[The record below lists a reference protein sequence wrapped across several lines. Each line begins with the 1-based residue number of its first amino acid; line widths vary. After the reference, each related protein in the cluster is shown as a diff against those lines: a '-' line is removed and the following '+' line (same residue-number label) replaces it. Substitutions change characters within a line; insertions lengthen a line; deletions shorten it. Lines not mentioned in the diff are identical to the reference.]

1 MQKTVIACCVG
12 ALFAAGTA
20 AAATHEQD
28 GKTGIAGEGAALTVN
43 AQTDQIGKKPQI
55 IGGWWHYQ
63 GQVTTETNLN
73 HAGATSNLTVSLT
86 NETQVDEIVGGNYLK
101 MAAALKGKPHT
112 ATIGDTN
119 VTINAVKTEYIVA
132 GSKANNAGKGS
143 IVNGNTNLVINDGLI
158 QYEVDET
165 KGAVVGGNY
174 IKATD
179 KDGGQVSQT
188 NSTVGNTSVTING
201 GTVNGSVYG
210 GSYAENYADTD
221 TPHMALKL
229 TTANSSLVINGGTF
243 SGYVAAGSGIKGQGT
258 TGTTASTS
266 VTVNAAAGKEITLQ
280 GKPKTD
286 NKDVTTKSILI
297 GGDHVANRGKSVIE
311 GDTSVTV
318 TGEGT
323 ITLGDGIVG
332 GSYVA
337 ENMMSNAAASSKE
350 YTASEIKGATNILVD
365 AAKVTVKDEVIGGTY
380 LRQTVQDTDKD
391 SFVSAT
397 VGSTNLVLKAGTFK
411 SNVIAGGKSN
421 DYTGGLSSDVLGD
434 TSLTITGGTYEAA
447 VLGGGSAKA
456 GQGEDV
462 STKRVVSADVK
473 GTARVNVTGG
483 TLNGIVGGGL
493 SYIYF
498 DNLTDATV
506 KTAVENVS
514 VNITGGTIKS
524 MNHNSGLD
532 GFGIPATI
540 VGGGVAYS
548 ANTKPNSKAEASVGT
563 VDMTIAGKG
572 VKLSGD
578 IYAGGFAKGVNAS
591 SSVNGTRLTIAD
603 ATLGAAATE
612 STAASTVNVFA
623 GGYAANGATS
633 TVKTSEVTIANSKI
647 FGNVYG
653 GGNKADAQ
661 SNVTVENSV
670 ITLDGADV
678 TGIVSTESFESS
690 VNAALMRLAEAD
702 TGAGDAE
709 ANKTQRTINLINSK
723 MGTLQISAKQD
734 TETSLY
740 LEGSNTVG
748 AITGGKASEIVF
760 DGTGTP
766 AGEAILTLTTEDAT
780 FDMSGDKDIV
790 ARNVASG
797 TLLVDGKYKTA
808 AETTVTLENAFGD
821 VVYDLGKDDINSTD
835 LLLTDAGIVIGTG
848 DTAQTIGASSVKV
861 SESSKTLAEAQLG
874 SVAFVTQGAE
884 FVADEGM
891 RSIRAAAKEGSFT
904 AFGAMAGGY
913 NRYETGSHVDV
924 EGFSLAVGTAGRI
937 NNLTLAGFVEAGWA
951 SSESHVAST
960 EADADHDYYGV
971 GAAMRYDF
979 QSPFYLDGAVRL
991 GQIST
996 EFDGS
1001 YGTGTAKYDADGL
1014 YATAHIGAGYVF
1026 DLTPDVKLDAYCRYL
1041 LSYVEGDDVT
1051 LESDAKERFSM
1062 DDTTTHAVRLGARLE
1077 GAFQTFDWYAG
1088 LAYEHVF
1095 DGKAEGELKFAGAT
1109 AALDAPSLKG
1119 DSAIVDLGFTMKPEA
1134 NGPWTIGVGL
1144 KGYAGDRRGGTGSVN
1159 VLYTF

>member
-28 GKTGIAGEGAALTVN
+28 GKTGIAGEGSALTVN
-43 AQTDQIGKKPQI
+43 AQTPQVGENTQI
-55 IGGWWHYQ
+55 IGGWWHYTDL
-63 GQVTTETNLN
+63 VTAETDLN
-73 HAGATSNLTVSLT
+73 HAGSTSDLTVDLT
-86 NETQVDEIVGGNYLK
+86 NEKQVDEIVGGNYIKQPTGLADK
-101 MAAALKGKPHT
+101 THE
-112 ATIGDTN
+112 ATIGDTKLT
-119 VTINAVKTEYIVA
+119 VKAVKTEYIVA
-132 GSKANNAGKGS
+132 GSKANNMGKGS
-143 IVNGNTNLVINDGLI
+143 IVNGNTTLVIEDVFI
-158 QYEVDET
+158 EYAADPS

-174 IKATD
+174 IKASSPSA
-179 KDGGQVSQT
+179 GMVSQT
-188 NSTVGNTSVTING
+188 NSTVGDTSVTING
-201 GTVNGSVYG
+201 GTVKGSVYG
-210 GSYAENYADTD
+210 GSFAENYTHVD
-221 TPHMALKL
+221 TPDMQLKL
-229 TTANSSLVINGGTF
+229 TTGNSSLQINGGRYN
-243 SGYVAAGSGIKGQGT
+243 GHVVAGSGVTGQGT
-258 TGTTASTS
+258 SSTAQSAA
-266 VTVNAAAGKEITLQ
+266 VTINAAKNKTVTL
-280 GKPKTD
+280 G
-286 NKDVTTKSILI
+286 NNSILI
-297 GGDHVANRGKSVIE
+297 GGDYLANRGKSEIE
-311 GDTSVTV
+311 GNTSVTV

-323 ITLGDGIVG
+323 ITLGKGIVG

-337 ENMMSNAAASSKE
+337 ENKRGTGGK
-350 YTASEIKGATNILVD
+350 YTASEIKGTTNILVD
-365 AAKVTVKDEVIGGTY
+365 AANVTVKDEVIGGTY

-397 VGSTNLVLKAGTFK
+397 VGSTNLILKAGTFK

-421 DYTGGLSSDVLGD
+421 DFTGSLSNDVLGD

-456 GQGEDV
+456 GQGDA
-462 STKRVVSADVK
+462 SNKRDVSADVM

-493 SYIYF
+493 SYLYTSSA
-498 DNLTDATV
+498 LTDAVVT
-506 KTAVENVS
+506 THVENVAA
-514 VNITGGTIKS
+514 NITGGTINT
-524 MNHNSGLD
+524 MDHNSGLD
-532 GFGIPATI
+532 DFGIPASV

-548 ANTKPNSKAEASVGT
+548 KSTVTTNKVEATVGN

-578 IYAGGFAKGVNAS
+578 IYAGGFAHGAKTAA
-591 SSVNGTRLTIAD
+591 SVNSTRLTIAD
-603 ATLGAAATE
+603 ATLGAAD
-612 STAASTVNVFA
+612 SQVNVFA
-623 GGYAANGATS
+623 GGYAAQGATS

-661 SNVTVENSV
+661 SNVTVESSV

-678 TGIVSTESFESS
+678 TGTVSTESFEPS

-766 AGEAILTLTTEDAT
+766 AGEAILTLTKEGAS

-821 VVYDLGKDDINSTD
+821 VVYDLGKDAIDSAD

-861 SESSKTLAEAQLG
+861 SESSPKPN
-874 SVAFVTQGAE
+874 S
-884 FVADEGM
+884 
-891 RSIRAAAKEGSFT
+891 
-904 AFGAMAGGY
+904 
-913 NRYETGSHVDV
+913 
-924 EGFSLAVGTAGRI
+924 
-937 NNLTLAGFVEAGWA
+937 
-951 SSESHVAST
+951 
-960 EADADHDYYGV
+960 
-971 GAAMRYDF
+971 
-979 QSPFYLDGAVRL
+979 
-991 GQIST
+991 
-996 EFDGS
+996 
-1001 YGTGTAKYDADGL
+1001 
-1014 YATAHIGAGYVF
+1014 
-1026 DLTPDVKLDAYCRYL
+1026 
-1041 LSYVEGDDVT
+1041 
-1051 LESDAKERFSM
+1051 
-1062 DDTTTHAVRLGARLE
+1062 
-1077 GAFQTFDWYAG
+1077 
-1088 LAYEHVF
+1088 
-1095 DGKAEGELKFAGAT
+1095 
-1109 AALDAPSLKG
+1109 APSP
-1119 DSAIVDLGFTMKPEA
+1119 S
-1134 NGPWTIGVGL
+1134 
-1144 KGYAGDRRGGTGSVN
+1144 
-1159 VLYTF
+1159 

>member
-1 MQKTVIACCVG
+1 M
-12 ALFAAGTA
+12 
-20 AAATHEQD
+20 
-28 GKTGIAGEGAALTVN
+28 
-43 AQTDQIGKKPQI
+43 
-55 IGGWWHYQ
+55 
-63 GQVTTETNLN
+63 
-73 HAGATSNLTVSLT
+73 
-86 NETQVDEIVGGNYLK
+86 GGNYIK
-101 MAAALKGKPHT
+101 QPKGLTDKTHE
-112 ATIGDTN
+112 ATIGDTKLT
-119 VTINAVKTEYIVA
+119 VKAVKTEYIVA
-132 GSKANNAGKGS
+132 GSKANNTGKGS
-143 IVNGNTNLVINDGLI
+143 IVNGNTTLVIEDGII
-158 QYEVDET
+158 QYEADPS

-174 IKATD
+174 IKASSPSA
-179 KDGGQVSQT
+179 GMVSQT
-188 NSTVGNTSVTING
+188 NSTVGDTSVTING
-201 GTVNGSVYG
+201 GTFGGSVYG
-210 GSYAENYADTD
+210 SSFAENYAHVD
-221 TPHMALKL
+221 TPDMQLKL
-229 TTANSSLVINGGTF
+229 TTGNSSLQINGGTYN
-243 SGYVAAGSGIKGQGT
+243 GHVVAGSGVTGQGT
-258 TGTTASTS
+258 SSTAQSAA
-266 VTVNAAAGKEITLQ
+266 VTINAAKNKTVTL
-280 GKPKTD
+280 G
-286 NKDVTTKSILI
+286 NNSILI
-297 GGDHVANRGKSVIE
+297 GGDYLANRGKSEIE
-311 GDTSVTV
+311 GNTSVTV

-323 ITLGDGIVG
+323 ITLGKGIVG

-337 ENMMSNAAASSKE
+337 ENMRGNAAASGGK
-350 YTASEIKGATNILVD
+350 YTASEIKGTTNILVD
-365 AAKVTVKDEVIGGTY
+365 AANVTVKDEVIGGTY
-380 LRQTVQDTDKD
+380 LRQTVKDTDKD

-397 VGSTNLVLKAGTFK
+397 VGSTNLILKAGTFK

-421 DYTGGLSSDVLGD
+421 DYTGSLSSDVLGD
-434 TSLTITGGTYEAA
+434 TSLNI
-447 VLGGGSAKA
+447 
-456 GQGEDV
+456 
-462 STKRVVSADVK
+462 
-473 GTARVNVTGG
+473 TGG
-483 TLNGIVGGGL
+483 TLNGIGGGL
-493 SYIYF
+493 SYLYTSSA
-498 DNLTDATV
+498 LTDAVVT
-506 KTAVENVS
+506 THVENVAA
-514 VNITGGTIKS
+514 NITGGTINT
-524 MNHNSGLD
+524 MDHNSGLD
-532 GFGIPATI
+532 GFGIPASV

-548 ANTKPNSKAEASVGT
+548 KSTVTTNKVEATVGN

-578 IYAGGFAKGVNAS
+578 IYAGGFAHSAKTAA
-591 SSVNGTRLTIAD
+591 SVNSTRLTIAD
-603 ATLGAAATE
+603 ATLGAADFQ
-612 STAASTVNVFA
+612 VNVFA
-623 GGYAANGATS
+623 GGYAALGATS

-678 TGIVSTESFESS
+678 TGIVSTESFEPS

-740 LEGSNTVG
+740 LVGSNTVG
-748 AITGGKASEIVF
+748 EITDGKASEIVF

-766 AGEAILTLTTEDAT
+766 AGEAILTLTKEGAS

-821 VVYDLGKDDINSTD
+821 VVYDLGKDAIDSTD

-848 DTAQTIGASSVKV
+848 DKAQTIGASSVKV

-874 SVAFVTQGAE
+874 SVALVTQGAE

-1026 DLTPDVKLDAYCRYL
+1026 DLTPDVKLDAYGRYL

-1095 DGKAEGELKFAGAT
+1095 DGKAKGELKFAGAT
-1109 AALDAPSLKG
+1109 AALDAPSLKD

>member
-1 MQKTVIACCVG
+1 M
-12 ALFAAGTA
+12 
-20 AAATHEQD
+20 
-28 GKTGIAGEGAALTVN
+28 
-43 AQTDQIGKKPQI
+43 
-55 IGGWWHYQ
+55 
-63 GQVTTETNLN
+63 
-73 HAGATSNLTVSLT
+73 
-86 NETQVDEIVGGNYLK
+86 
-101 MAAALKGKPHT
+101 
-112 ATIGDTN
+112 
-119 VTINAVKTEYIVA
+119 
-132 GSKANNAGKGS
+132 
-143 IVNGNTNLVINDGLI
+143 
-158 QYEVDET
+158 
-165 KGAVVGGNY
+165 
-174 IKATD
+174 
-179 KDGGQVSQT
+179 VSQT
-188 NSTVGNTSVTING
+188 NSTVRDTSVTING
-201 GTVNGSVYG
+201 GTFGGSVYG
-210 GSYAENYADTD
+210 GSFAENYAHVE
-221 TPHMALKL
+221 TPDMLLKL
-229 TTANSSLVINGGTF
+229 TTGNSSLQINGGTYN
-243 SGYVAAGSGIKGQGT
+243 GHVVAGSGVTGQGT
-258 TGTTASTS
+258 SSTAQSAA
-266 VTVNAAAGKEITLQ
+266 VTINAAKNKTVTL
-280 GKPKTD
+280 GND
-286 NKDVTTKSILI
+286 NILI
-297 GGDHVANRGKSVIE
+297 GGDYLANRGKSAIE
-311 GDTSVTV
+311 GNTSVTV

-323 ITLGDGIVG
+323 ITLGKGIVG

-337 ENMMSNAAASSKE
+337 ENKMGNAAASSKE

-397 VGSTNLVLKAGTFK
+397 VGSTNLILKAGTFK
-411 SNVIAGGKSN
+411 ANVIAGGKSN
-421 DYTGGLSSDVLGD
+421 DFTGSLSNDVLGD

-462 STKRVVSADVK
+462 STKRDVSADVK

-483 TLNGIVGGGL
+483 TINTM
-493 SYIYF
+493 
-498 DNLTDATV
+498 D
-506 KTAVENVS
+506 
-514 VNITGGTIKS
+514 
-524 MNHNSGLD
+524 HNSGLD
-532 GFGIPATI
+532 GFGIPASV

-548 ANTKPNSKAEASVGT
+548 KSMVTTNKVEATVGN

-578 IYAGGFAKGVNAS
+578 IYAGGFAHGAKTAV
-591 SSVNGTRLTIAD
+591 SVNSTRLTIAD
-603 ATLGAAATE
+603 ATLGAAD
-612 STAASTVNVFA
+612 SQVNVFA
-623 GGYAANGATS
+623 GGYAAQGATS

-661 SNVTVENSV
+661 SNVTVESSV

-678 TGIVSTESFESS
+678 TGTVSTESFEPS

-766 AGEAILTLTTEDAT
+766 AGEAILTLTKEGAS

-821 VVYDLGKDDINSTD
+821 VVYDLGKDAIDSTD

-884 FVADEGM
+884 FVAYEGM

-1026 DLTPDVKLDAYCRYL
+1026 DLTPDVKLDAYGRYL

>member
-1 MQKTVIACCVG
+1 MGGSYIKQPKGLTDK
-12 ALFAAGTA
+12 
-20 AAATHEQD
+20 THE
-28 GKTGIAGEGAALTVN
+28 
-43 AQTDQIGKKPQI
+43 
-55 IGGWWHYQ
+55 
-63 GQVTTETNLN
+63 
-73 HAGATSNLTVSLT
+73 
-86 NETQVDEIVGGNYLK
+86 
-101 MAAALKGKPHT
+101 
-112 ATIGDTN
+112 ATIGDTKLT
-119 VTINAVKTEYIVA
+119 VKAVKTEYIVA
-132 GSKANNAGKGS
+132 GSKANNTGKGS
-143 IVNGNTNLVINDGLI
+143 IVNGNTTLVIEDGII
-158 QYEVDET
+158 QYEADPS

-174 IKATD
+174 IKASSPSA
-179 KDGGQVSQT
+179 GMVSQT
-188 NSTVGNTSVTING
+188 NSTVGDTSVTING
-201 GTVNGSVYG
+201 GTFGGSVYG
-210 GSYAENYADTD
+210 SSFAENYAHVD
-221 TPHMALKL
+221 TPDMQLKL
-229 TTANSSLVINGGTF
+229 TTGNSSLQINGGTYN
-243 SGYVAAGSGIKGQGT
+243 GHVVAGSGVTGQGT
-258 TGTTASTS
+258 SSTAQSAA
-266 VTVNAAAGKEITLQ
+266 VTINAAKDKTVTL
-280 GKPKTD
+280 G
-286 NKDVTTKSILI
+286 NNSILI
-297 GGDHVANRGKSVIE
+297 GGDYLANRGKSEIE
-311 GDTSVTV
+311 GNTSVTV

-323 ITLGDGIVG
+323 ITLGKGIVG

-337 ENMMSNAAASSKE
+337 ENMRGNAAASGGK
-350 YTASEIKGATNILVD
+350 YTASEIKGTTNILVD
-365 AAKVTVKDEVIGGTY
+365 AANVTVKDEVIGGTY
-380 LRQTVQDTDKD
+380 LRQTVKDTDKD

-397 VGSTNLVLKAGTFK
+397 VGSTNLILKAGTFK
-411 SNVIAGGKSN
+411 SN
-421 DYTGGLSSDVLGD
+421 DYTGSLSSDVLGD
-434 TSLTITGGTYEAA
+434 TSLNITGGTYEAA

-456 GQGEDV
+456 GQGDA
-462 STKRVVSADVK
+462 SNKRDVSADVM

-483 TLNGIVGGGL
+483 TINTM
-493 SYIYF
+493 
-498 DNLTDATV
+498 D
-506 KTAVENVS
+506 
-514 VNITGGTIKS
+514 
-524 MNHNSGLD
+524 HNSGLD
-532 GFGIPATI
+532 GFGIPASV

-548 ANTKPNSKAEASVGT
+548 KSTVTTNKVEATVGN

-578 IYAGGFAKGVNAS
+578 IYAGGFAHGAKTAA
-591 SSVNGTRLTIAD
+591 SVNSTRLTIAD
-603 ATLGAAATE
+603 ATLGAADFQ
-612 STAASTVNVFA
+612 VNVFA
-623 GGYAANGATS
+623 GGYAALGATS

-678 TGIVSTESFESS
+678 TGIVSTESFEPS

-702 TGAGDAE
+702 TGAGDPE

-723 MGTLQISAKQD
+723 MGTLQISARQD

-766 AGEAILTLTTEDAT
+766 AGEAILTLTKEGAS

-821 VVYDLGKDDINSTD
+821 VVYYLGKDAIDSTD

-1026 DLTPDVKLDAYCRYL
+1026 DLTPDVKLDAYGRYL

>member
-1 MQKTVIACCVG
+1 M
-12 ALFAAGTA
+12 
-20 AAATHEQD
+20 
-28 GKTGIAGEGAALTVN
+28 
-43 AQTDQIGKKPQI
+43 
-55 IGGWWHYQ
+55 
-63 GQVTTETNLN
+63 
-73 HAGATSNLTVSLT
+73 
-86 NETQVDEIVGGNYLK
+86 GGNYIK
-101 MAAALKGKPHT
+101 QPKGLTDKTHE
-112 ATIGDTN
+112 ATIGDTKLT
-119 VTINAVKTEYIVA
+119 VKAVKTEYIVA
-132 GSKANNAGKGS
+132 GSKANNTGKGS
-143 IVNGNTNLVINDGLI
+143 IVNGNTTLVIEDGII
-158 QYEVDET
+158 QYEADPS

-174 IKATD
+174 IKASSPSA
-179 KDGGQVSQT
+179 GMVSQT
-188 NSTVGNTSVTING
+188 NSTVGDTSVTING
-201 GTVNGSVYG
+201 GTFGGSVYG
-210 GSYAENYADTD
+210 SSFAENYAHVD
-221 TPHMALKL
+221 TPDMQLKL
-229 TTANSSLVINGGTF
+229 TTGNSSLQINGGTYN
-243 SGYVAAGSGIKGQGT
+243 GHVVAGSGVTGQGT
-258 TGTTASTS
+258 SSTAQSAA
-266 VTVNAAAGKEITLQ
+266 VTINAAKNKTVTL
-280 GKPKTD
+280 G
-286 NKDVTTKSILI
+286 NNSILI
-297 GGDHVANRGKSVIE
+297 GGDYLANRGKSEIE
-311 GDTSVTV
+311 GNTSVTV

-323 ITLGDGIVG
+323 ITLGKGIVG

-337 ENMMSNAAASSKE
+337 ENMRGNAAASGGK
-350 YTASEIKGATNILVD
+350 YTASEIKGTTNILVD
-365 AAKVTVKDEVIGGTY
+365 AANVTVKDEVIGGTY
-380 LRQTVQDTDKD
+380 LRQTVKDTDKD

-397 VGSTNLVLKAGTFK
+397 VGSTNLILKAGTFK
-411 SNVIAGGKSN
+411 SNVIASGKSN
-421 DYTGGLSSDVLGD
+421 DYTGSLSSDVLGD
-434 TSLTITGGTYEAA
+434 TSLNI
-447 VLGGGSAKA
+447 
-456 GQGEDV
+456 
-462 STKRVVSADVK
+462 
-473 GTARVNVTGG
+473 TGG

-493 SYIYF
+493 SYLYTSSA
-498 DNLTDATV
+498 LTDAVVT
-506 KTAVENVS
+506 THVENVAA
-514 VNITGGTIKS
+514 NITGGTINT
-524 MNHNSGLD
+524 MDHNSGLD
-532 GFGIPATI
+532 GFGIPASV

-548 ANTKPNSKAEASVGT
+548 KSTVTTNKVEATVGN

-578 IYAGGFAKGVNAS
+578 IYAGGFAHGAKTAA
-591 SSVNGTRLTIAD
+591 SVNSTRLTIAD
-603 ATLGAAATE
+603 ATLGAADFQ
-612 STAASTVNVFA
+612 VNVFA
-623 GGYAANGATS
+623 GGYAALGATS

-678 TGIVSTESFESS
+678 TGIVSTESFEPS

-740 LEGSNTVG
+740 LVGSNTVG
-748 AITGGKASEIVF
+748 EITGGKASEIVF

-766 AGEAILTLTTEDAT
+766 AGEAILTLTKEGAS

-821 VVYDLGKDDINSTD
+821 VVYDLGKDAIDSTD

-848 DTAQTIGASSVKV
+848 DKAQTIGASSVKV

-874 SVAFVTQGAE
+874 SVALVTQGAE

-937 NNLTLAGFVEAGWA
+937 NNLTLAGFVEASWA

-1026 DLTPDVKLDAYCRYL
+1026 DLTPDVKLDAYGRYL

-1095 DGKAEGELKFAGAT
+1095 DGKAKGELKFAGAT
-1109 AALDAPSLKG
+1109 AALDAPSLKD

>member
-1 MQKTVIACCVG
+1 M
-12 ALFAAGTA
+12 
-20 AAATHEQD
+20 
-28 GKTGIAGEGAALTVN
+28 
-43 AQTDQIGKKPQI
+43 
-55 IGGWWHYQ
+55 
-63 GQVTTETNLN
+63 
-73 HAGATSNLTVSLT
+73 
-86 NETQVDEIVGGNYLK
+86 GGNYIK
-101 MAAALKGKPHT
+101 QPKGLTDKTHE
-112 ATIGDTN
+112 ATIGDTKLT
-119 VTINAVKTEYIVA
+119 VKAVKTEYIVA
-132 GSKANNAGKGS
+132 GSKANNTGKGS
-143 IVNGNTNLVINDGLI
+143 IVNGNTTLVIEDGII
-158 QYEVDET
+158 QYEADPS

-174 IKATD
+174 IKASSPSA
-179 KDGGQVSQT
+179 GMVSQT
-188 NSTVGNTSVTING
+188 NSTVGDTSVTING
-201 GTVNGSVYG
+201 GTFGGSVYG
-210 GSYAENYADTD
+210 SSFAENYAHVD
-221 TPHMALKL
+221 TPDMQLKL
-229 TTANSSLVINGGTF
+229 TTGNSSLQINGGTYN
-243 SGYVAAGSGIKGQGT
+243 GHVVAGSGVTGQGT
-258 TGTTASTS
+258 SSTAQSAA
-266 VTVNAAAGKEITLQ
+266 VTINAAKNKTVTL
-280 GKPKTD
+280 G
-286 NKDVTTKSILI
+286 NNSILI
-297 GGDHVANRGKSVIE
+297 GGDYLANRGKSEIE
-311 GDTSVTV
+311 GNTSVTV

-323 ITLGDGIVG
+323 ITLGKGIVG

-337 ENMMSNAAASSKE
+337 ENMRGNAAASGGK
-350 YTASEIKGATNILVD
+350 YTASEIKGTTNILVD
-365 AAKVTVKDEVIGGTY
+365 AANVTVKDEVIGGTY
-380 LRQTVQDTDKD
+380 LRQTVKDTDKD

-397 VGSTNLVLKAGTFK
+397 VGSTNLILKAGTFK

-421 DYTGGLSSDVLGD
+421 DYTGSLSSDVLGD
-434 TSLTITGGTYEAA
+434 TSLNI
-447 VLGGGSAKA
+447 
-456 GQGEDV
+456 
-462 STKRVVSADVK
+462 
-473 GTARVNVTGG
+473 TGG

-493 SYIYF
+493 SYLYTSSA
-498 DNLTDATV
+498 LTDAVVT
-506 KTAVENVS
+506 THVENVAA
-514 VNITGGTIKS
+514 NITGGTINT
-524 MNHNSGLD
+524 MDHNSGLD
-532 GFGIPATI
+532 GFGIPASV

-548 ANTKPNSKAEASVGT
+548 KSTVTTNKVEATVGN

-578 IYAGGFAKGVNAS
+578 I
-591 SSVNGTRLTIAD
+591 
-603 ATLGAAATE
+603 
-612 STAASTVNVFA
+612 FA
-623 GGYAANGATS
+623 GGYAALGATS

-678 TGIVSTESFESS
+678 TGIVSTESFEPS

-740 LEGSNTVG
+740 LVGSNTVG
-748 AITGGKASEIVF
+748 EITGGKASEIVF

-766 AGEAILTLTTEDAT
+766 AGEAILTLTKEGAS

-821 VVYDLGKDDINSTD
+821 VVYDLGKDAIDSTD

-848 DTAQTIGASSVKV
+848 DKAQTIGASSVKV

-874 SVAFVTQGAE
+874 SVALVTQGAE

-1026 DLTPDVKLDAYCRYL
+1026 DLTPDVKLDAYGRYL

-1144 KGYAGDRRGGTGSVN
+1144 KGYAGDHRGGTGSVN

>member
-1 MQKTVIACCVG
+1 M
-12 ALFAAGTA
+12 
-20 AAATHEQD
+20 
-28 GKTGIAGEGAALTVN
+28 
-43 AQTDQIGKKPQI
+43 
-55 IGGWWHYQ
+55 
-63 GQVTTETNLN
+63 
-73 HAGATSNLTVSLT
+73 
-86 NETQVDEIVGGNYLK
+86 GGNYIK
-101 MAAALKGKPHT
+101 QPKGLTDKTHE
-112 ATIGDTN
+112 ATIGDTKLT
-119 VTINAVKTEYIVA
+119 VKAVKTEYIVA
-132 GSKANNAGKGS
+132 GSKANNTGKGS
-143 IVNGNTNLVINDGLI
+143 IVNGNTTLVIEDGII
-158 QYEVDET
+158 QYEADPS

-174 IKATD
+174 IKASSPSA
-179 KDGGQVSQT
+179 GMVSQT
-188 NSTVGNTSVTING
+188 NSTVGDTSVTING
-201 GTVNGSVYG
+201 GTFGGSVYG
-210 GSYAENYADTD
+210 SSFAENYAHVD
-221 TPHMALKL
+221 TPDMQLKL
-229 TTANSSLVINGGTF
+229 TTGNSSLQINGGTYN
-243 SGYVAAGSGIKGQGT
+243 GHVVAGSGVTGQGT
-258 TGTTASTS
+258 SSTAQSAA
-266 VTVNAAAGKEITLQ
+266 VTINAAKNKTVTL
-280 GKPKTD
+280 G
-286 NKDVTTKSILI
+286 NNSILI
-297 GGDHVANRGKSVIE
+297 GGDYLANRGKSEIE
-311 GDTSVTV
+311 GNTSVTV

-323 ITLGDGIVG
+323 ITLGKGIVG

-337 ENMMSNAAASSKE
+337 ENMRGNAAASGGK
-350 YTASEIKGATNILVD
+350 YTASEIKGTTNILVD
-365 AAKVTVKDEVIGGTY
+365 AANVTVKDEVIGGTY
-380 LRQTVQDTDKD
+380 LRQTVKDTDKD

-397 VGSTNLVLKAGTFK
+397 VGSTNLILKAGTFK

-421 DYTGGLSSDVLGD
+421 DYTGSLSSDVLGD
-434 TSLTITGGTYEAA
+434 TSLNI
-447 VLGGGSAKA
+447 
-456 GQGEDV
+456 
-462 STKRVVSADVK
+462 
-473 GTARVNVTGG
+473 TGG

-493 SYIYF
+493 SYLYTSSA
-498 DNLTDATV
+498 LTDAVVT
-506 KTAVENVS
+506 THVENVAA
-514 VNITGGTIKS
+514 NITGGTINT
-524 MNHNSGLD
+524 MDHNSGLD
-532 GFGIPATI
+532 GFGIPASV

-548 ANTKPNSKAEASVGT
+548 KSTVTTNKVEATVGN

-578 IYAGGFAKGVNAS
+578 IYAGGFAHGAKTAA
-591 SSVNGTRLTIAD
+591 SVNSTRLTIAD
-603 ATLGAAATE
+603 ATLGAADFQ
-612 STAASTVNVFA
+612 VNVFA
-623 GGYAANGATS
+623 GGYAALGATS

-678 TGIVSTESFESS
+678 TGIVSTESFEPS

-740 LEGSNTVG
+740 LVGSNTVG
-748 AITGGKASEIVF
+748 EITGGKASEIVF

-766 AGEAILTLTTEDAT
+766 AGEAILTLTKEGAS

-821 VVYDLGKDDINSTD
+821 VVYDLGKDAIDSTD

-848 DTAQTIGASSVKV
+848 DKAQTIGASSVKV

-884 FVADEGM
+884 FVTDEGM

-1026 DLTPDVKLDAYCRYL
+1026 DLTPDVKLDAYGRYL

-1095 DGKAEGELKFAGAT
+1095 DGKAKGELKFAGAT
-1109 AALDAPSLKG
+1109 AALDAPSLKD

>member
-1 MQKTVIACCVG
+1 MQINGGTYNGHVVAGSGVTG
-12 ALFAAGTA
+12 QGTSSTAQSAA
-20 AAATHEQD
+20 
-28 GKTGIAGEGAALTVN
+28 
-43 AQTDQIGKKPQI
+43 
-55 IGGWWHYQ
+55 
-63 GQVTTETNLN
+63 
-73 HAGATSNLTVSLT
+73 
-86 NETQVDEIVGGNYLK
+86 
-101 MAAALKGKPHT
+101 
-112 ATIGDTN
+112 
-119 VTINAVKTEYIVA
+119 VTINAAKNKTVTL
-132 GSKANNAGKGS
+132 GNN
-143 IVNGNTNLVINDGLI
+143 
-158 QYEVDET
+158 
-165 KGAVVGGNY
+165 
-174 IKATD
+174 
-179 KDGGQVSQT
+179 
-188 NSTVGNTSVTING
+188 
-201 GTVNGSVYG
+201 
-210 GSYAENYADTD
+210 
-221 TPHMALKL
+221 
-229 TTANSSLVINGGTF
+229 
-243 SGYVAAGSGIKGQGT
+243 
-258 TGTTASTS
+258 
-266 VTVNAAAGKEITLQ
+266 
-280 GKPKTD
+280 
-286 NKDVTTKSILI
+286 SILI
-297 GGDHVANRGKSVIE
+297 GGDYLANRGKSEIE
-311 GDTSVTV
+311 GNTSVTV

-323 ITLGDGIVG
+323 ITLGKGIVG

-337 ENMMSNAAASSKE
+337 ENMRGNAAASGGK
-350 YTASEIKGATNILVD
+350 YTASEIKGTTNILVD
-365 AAKVTVKDEVIGGTY
+365 AANVTVKDEVIGGTY
-380 LRQTVQDTDKD
+380 LRQTVKDTDKD

-397 VGSTNLVLKAGTFK
+397 VGSTNLILKAGTFK
-411 SNVIAGGKSN
+411 ANVIAGGKSN
-421 DYTGGLSSDVLGD
+421 DYTGSLSSDVLGD
-434 TSLTITGGTYEAA
+434 TSLNI
-447 VLGGGSAKA
+447 
-456 GQGEDV
+456 
-462 STKRVVSADVK
+462 
-473 GTARVNVTGG
+473 TGG

-493 SYIYF
+493 SYLYTSSA
-498 DNLTDATV
+498 LTDAVVT
-506 KTAVENVS
+506 THVENVAA
-514 VNITGGTIKS
+514 NITGGTINT
-524 MNHNSGLD
+524 MDHNSGLD
-532 GFGIPATI
+532 GFGIPASV

-548 ANTKPNSKAEASVGT
+548 KSTVTTNKVEATVGN

-578 IYAGGFAKGVNAS
+578 IYAGGFAHGAKTAA
-591 SSVNGTRLTIAD
+591 SVNSTRLTIAD
-603 ATLGAAATE
+603 ATLGAAD
-612 STAASTVNVFA
+612 SQVNVFA
-623 GGYAANGATS
+623 GGYAALGATS

-678 TGIVSTESFESS
+678 TGIVSTESFEPS

-740 LEGSNTVG
+740 LVGSNTVG
-748 AITGGKASEIVF
+748 EITGGKASEIVF

-766 AGEAILTLTTEDAT
+766 AGEAILTLTKEGAS

-821 VVYDLGKDDINSTD
+821 VVYDLGKDAIDSTD
-835 LLLTDAGIVIGTG
+835 LLLTDAGIVNGTG
-848 DTAQTIGASSVKV
+848 DKAQTIGASSVKV

-874 SVAFVTQGAE
+874 SVALVTQGAE

-960 EADADHDYYGV
+960 EADAAHDYYGV

-1026 DLTPDVKLDAYCRYL
+1026 DLTPDVKLDAYGRYL

-1095 DGKAEGELKFAGAT
+1095 DGKAKGELKFASAT
-1109 AALDAPSLKG
+1109 AALDAPSLKD

>member
-20 AAATHEQD
+20 VAAPHTLGD
-28 GKTGIAGEGAALTVN
+28 KVGIAGEGSALTVN
-43 AQTDQIGKKPQI
+43 TQTQKVTDKSQL
-55 IGGWWHYQ
+55 IGGWWHYTDL
-63 GQVTTETNLN
+63 VTAETDLN
-73 HAGATSNLTVSLT
+73 HAGTTSDLTVDLT
-86 NETQVDEIVGGNYLK
+86 NNTQVDEIVGGNYIKQPTDLADK
-101 MAAALKGKPHT
+101 THE
-112 ATIGDTN
+112 ATIGDTKLT
-119 VTINAVKTEYIVA
+119 VKAVKTEYIVA
-132 GSKANNAGKGS
+132 GSKANNTGKGS
-143 IVNGNTNLVINDGLI
+143 IVNGNTTLVIEDGII
-158 QYEVDET
+158 QYEADPS

-174 IKATD
+174 IKASSPSA
-179 KDGGQVSQT
+179 GMVSQT
-188 NSTVGNTSVTING
+188 NSTVGDTSVTING
-201 GTVNGSVYG
+201 GTFGGSVYG
-210 GSYAENYADTD
+210 SSFAENYAHVD
-221 TPHMALKL
+221 TPDMQLKL
-229 TTANSSLVINGGTF
+229 TTGNSSLQINGGTYN
-243 SGYVAAGSGIKGQGT
+243 GHVVAGSGVTGQGT
-258 TGTTASTS
+258 SSTAQSAA
-266 VTVNAAAGKEITLQ
+266 VTINAAKNKTVTL
-280 GKPKTD
+280 G
-286 NKDVTTKSILI
+286 NNSILI
-297 GGDHVANRGKSVIE
+297 GGDYLANRGTSEIE
-311 GDTSVTV
+311 GNTSVTV

-323 ITLGDGIVG
+323 ITLGKGIVG

-337 ENMMSNAAASSKE
+337 ENMRGTGGK
-350 YTASEIKGATNILVD
+350 YTASEIKGTTNILVD
-365 AAKVTVKDEVIGGTY
+365 AANVTVNDEVIGGTY
-380 LRQTVQDTDKD
+380 LRQTVKDTDKD

-397 VGSTNLVLKAGTFK
+397 VGSTNLILKAGTFK

-434 TSLTITGGTYEAA
+434 TSLNITGGTYEAA
-447 VLGGGSAKA
+447 VLAGGSAKA
-456 GQGEDV
+456 GQGDAAN
-462 STKRVVSADVK
+462 KRVVSANVK

-493 SYIYF
+493 SYLYPSSA
-498 DNLTDATV
+498 LTDAVVT
-506 KTAVENVS
+506 THVENVAA
-514 VNITGGTIKS
+514 NITGGTINT
-524 MNHNSGLD
+524 MDHNSGLD
-532 GFGIPATI
+532 GFGIPATV

-548 ANTKPNSKAEASVGT
+548 KSTVTTNKVEATVGN

-578 IYAGGFAKGVNAS
+578 IYAGGFAHGAKTAA
-591 SSVNGTRLTIAD
+591 SVNSTRLTIAD

-653 GGNKADAQ
+653 GGKAGAQ
-661 SNVTVENSV
+661 SNVTVESSV

-678 TGIVSTESFESS
+678 TGIVSTESFEPS

-723 MGTLQISAKQD
+723 MGTLLISAKQD
-734 TETSLY
+734 TETTLY

-748 AITGGKASEIVF
+748 TVTGQASEIVF

-766 AGEAILTLTTEDAT
+766 AGGAILTLTKDSAS

-821 VVYDLGKDDINSTD
+821 VVYDLGKDAIDSAD

-1026 DLTPDVKLDAYCRYL
+1026 DLTPDVKLDAYGRYL

>member
-1 MQKTVIACCVG
+1 MQLKLTTGNSSLQINGGTYNGHVVAGSGVTG
-12 ALFAAGTA
+12 QGTSSTAQSAA
-20 AAATHEQD
+20 
-28 GKTGIAGEGAALTVN
+28 
-43 AQTDQIGKKPQI
+43 
-55 IGGWWHYQ
+55 
-63 GQVTTETNLN
+63 
-73 HAGATSNLTVSLT
+73 
-86 NETQVDEIVGGNYLK
+86 
-101 MAAALKGKPHT
+101 
-112 ATIGDTN
+112 
-119 VTINAVKTEYIVA
+119 VTINAAKNKTVTL
-132 GSKANNAGKGS
+132 GNN
-143 IVNGNTNLVINDGLI
+143 
-158 QYEVDET
+158 
-165 KGAVVGGNY
+165 
-174 IKATD
+174 
-179 KDGGQVSQT
+179 
-188 NSTVGNTSVTING
+188 
-201 GTVNGSVYG
+201 
-210 GSYAENYADTD
+210 
-221 TPHMALKL
+221 
-229 TTANSSLVINGGTF
+229 
-243 SGYVAAGSGIKGQGT
+243 
-258 TGTTASTS
+258 
-266 VTVNAAAGKEITLQ
+266 
-280 GKPKTD
+280 
-286 NKDVTTKSILI
+286 SILI
-297 GGDHVANRGKSVIE
+297 GGDYLANRGKSEIE
-311 GDTSVTV
+311 GNTSVTV

-323 ITLGDGIVG
+323 ITLGKGIVG

-337 ENMMSNAAASSKE
+337 ENMRGNAAASGGK
-350 YTASEIKGATNILVD
+350 YTASEIKGTTNILVD
-365 AAKVTVKDEVIGGTY
+365 AANVTVKDEVIGGTY
-380 LRQTVQDTDKD
+380 LRQTVKDTDKD

-397 VGSTNLVLKAGTFK
+397 VGSTNLILKAGTFK
-411 SNVIAGGKSN
+411 ANVIAGGKSN
-421 DYTGGLSSDVLGD
+421 DYTGSLSSDVLGD
-434 TSLTITGGTYEAA
+434 TSLNI
-447 VLGGGSAKA
+447 
-456 GQGEDV
+456 
-462 STKRVVSADVK
+462 
-473 GTARVNVTGG
+473 TGG

-493 SYIYF
+493 SYLYTSSA
-498 DNLTDATV
+498 LTDAVVT
-506 KTAVENVS
+506 THVENVAA
-514 VNITGGTIKS
+514 NITGGTINT
-524 MNHNSGLD
+524 MDHNSGLD
-532 GFGIPATI
+532 GFGIPASV

-548 ANTKPNSKAEASVGT
+548 KSTVTTNKVEATVGN

-578 IYAGGFAKGVNAS
+578 IYAGGFAHGAKTAA
-591 SSVNGTRLTIAD
+591 SVNSTRLTIAD
-603 ATLGAAATE
+603 ATLGAAD
-612 STAASTVNVFA
+612 SQVNVFA
-623 GGYAANGATS
+623 GGYAALGATS

-678 TGIVSTESFESS
+678 TGIVSTESFEPS

-740 LEGSNTVG
+740 LVGSNTVG
-748 AITGGKASEIVF
+748 EITGGKASEIVF

-766 AGEAILTLTTEDAT
+766 AGEAILTLTKEGAS

-821 VVYDLGKDDINSTD
+821 VVYDLGKDAIDSTD
-835 LLLTDAGIVIGTG
+835 LLLTDAGIVNGTG
-848 DTAQTIGASSVKV
+848 DKAQTIGASSVKV

-874 SVAFVTQGAE
+874 SVALVTQGAE

-960 EADADHDYYGV
+960 EADAAHDYYGV

-1026 DLTPDVKLDAYCRYL
+1026 DLTPDVKLDAYGRYL

-1095 DGKAEGELKFAGAT
+1095 DGKAKGELKFASAT
-1109 AALDAPSLKG
+1109 AALDAPSLKD

>member
-1 MQKTVIACCVG
+1 M
-12 ALFAAGTA
+12 
-20 AAATHEQD
+20 
-28 GKTGIAGEGAALTVN
+28 
-43 AQTDQIGKKPQI
+43 
-55 IGGWWHYQ
+55 
-63 GQVTTETNLN
+63 
-73 HAGATSNLTVSLT
+73 
-86 NETQVDEIVGGNYLK
+86 GGNYIK
-101 MAAALKGKPHT
+101 QPKGLTDKTHE
-112 ATIGDTN
+112 ATIGDTKLT
-119 VTINAVKTEYIVA
+119 VKAVKTEYIVA
-132 GSKANNAGKGS
+132 GSKANNTGKGS
-143 IVNGNTNLVINDGLI
+143 IVNGNTTLVIEDGII
-158 QYEVDET
+158 QYEADPS

-174 IKATD
+174 IKASSPSA
-179 KDGGQVSQT
+179 GMVSQT
-188 NSTVGNTSVTING
+188 NSTVGDTSVTING
-201 GTVNGSVYG
+201 GTFGGSVYG
-210 GSYAENYADTD
+210 SSFAENYAHVD
-221 TPHMALKL
+221 TPDMQLKL
-229 TTANSSLVINGGTF
+229 TTGSSSLQINGGTYN
-243 SGYVAAGSGIKGQGT
+243 GHVVAGSGVTGQGT
-258 TGTTASTS
+258 SSTAQSAA
-266 VTVNAAAGKEITLQ
+266 VTINAAKNKTVTL
-280 GKPKTD
+280 G
-286 NKDVTTKSILI
+286 NNSILI
-297 GGDHVANRGKSVIE
+297 GGDYLANRGKSEIE
-311 GDTSVTV
+311 GNTSVTV

-323 ITLGDGIVG
+323 ITLGKGIVG

-337 ENMMSNAAASSKE
+337 ENMRGNAAASGGK
-350 YTASEIKGATNILVD
+350 YTASEIKGTTNILVD
-365 AAKVTVKDEVIGGTY
+365 AANVTVKDEVIGGTY
-380 LRQTVQDTDKD
+380 LRQTVKDTDKD

-397 VGSTNLVLKAGTFK
+397 VGSTNLILKAGTFK

-421 DYTGGLSSDVLGD
+421 DYTGSLSSDVLGD
-434 TSLTITGGTYEAA
+434 TSLNI
-447 VLGGGSAKA
+447 
-456 GQGEDV
+456 
-462 STKRVVSADVK
+462 
-473 GTARVNVTGG
+473 TGG

-493 SYIYF
+493 SYLYTSSA
-498 DNLTDATV
+498 LTDAVVT
-506 KTAVENVS
+506 THVENVAA
-514 VNITGGTIKS
+514 NITGGTINT
-524 MNHNSGLD
+524 MDHNSGLD
-532 GFGIPATI
+532 GFGIPASV

-548 ANTKPNSKAEASVGT
+548 KSTVTTNKVEATVGN

-578 IYAGGFAKGVNAS
+578 IYAGGFAHGAKTAA
-591 SSVNGTRLTIAD
+591 SVNSTRLTIAD
-603 ATLGAAATE
+603 ATLGAADFQ
-612 STAASTVNVFA
+612 VNVFA
-623 GGYAANGATS
+623 GGYAALGATS

-678 TGIVSTESFESS
+678 TGIVSTESFEPS

-740 LEGSNTVG
+740 LVGSNTVG
-748 AITGGKASEIVF
+748 EITGGKASEIVF

-766 AGEAILTLTTEDAT
+766 AGEAILTLTKEGAS

-821 VVYDLGKDDINSTD
+821 VVYDLGKDAIDSTD

-861 SESSKTLAEAQLG
+861 SESSKTLAEAQLS

-951 SSESHVAST
+951 SSESHVDVEGFSLAVGTAGRINNLTLAGFVEAGWASSESHVAST

-971 GAAMRYDF
+971 SAAMRYDF

-1026 DLTPDVKLDAYCRYL
+1026 DLTPDVKLDAYGRYL

-1095 DGKAEGELKFAGAT
+1095 DGEAEGELKFAGAT

>member
-1 MQKTVIACCVG
+1 M
-12 ALFAAGTA
+12 
-20 AAATHEQD
+20 
-28 GKTGIAGEGAALTVN
+28 
-43 AQTDQIGKKPQI
+43 
-55 IGGWWHYQ
+55 
-63 GQVTTETNLN
+63 
-73 HAGATSNLTVSLT
+73 
-86 NETQVDEIVGGNYLK
+86 GGNYIK
-101 MAAALKGKPHT
+101 QPKGLTDKTHE
-112 ATIGDTN
+112 ATIGDTKLT
-119 VTINAVKTEYIVA
+119 VKAVKTEYLVA
-132 GSKANNAGKGS
+132 GSKANNTGKGS
-143 IVNGNTNLVINDGLI
+143 IVNGNTTLVIEDGII
-158 QYEVDET
+158 QYEADPS

-174 IKATD
+174 IKASSPSA
-179 KDGGQVSQT
+179 GMVSQT
-188 NSTVGNTSVTING
+188 NSTVGDTSVTING
-201 GTVNGSVYG
+201 GTFGGSVYG
-210 GSYAENYADTD
+210 SSFAENYAHVD
-221 TPHMALKL
+221 TPDMQLKL
-229 TTANSSLVINGGTF
+229 TTGNSSLQINGGTYN
-243 SGYVAAGSGIKGQGT
+243 GQVVAGSGVTGQGT
-258 TGTTASTS
+258 SSTAQSAA
-266 VTVNAAAGKEITLQ
+266 VTINAAKNKTVTL
-280 GKPKTD
+280 G
-286 NKDVTTKSILI
+286 NNSILI
-297 GGDHVANRGKSVIE
+297 GGDYLANRGKSEIE
-311 GDTSVTV
+311 GNTSVTV

-323 ITLGDGIVG
+323 ITLGKGIVG

-337 ENMMSNAAASSKE
+337 ENMRGNAAASGGK
-350 YTASEIKGATNILVD
+350 YTASEIKGTTNILVD
-365 AAKVTVKDEVIGGTY
+365 AANVTVKDEVIGGTY
-380 LRQTVQDTDKD
+380 LRQTVKDTDKD

-397 VGSTNLVLKAGTFK
+397 VGSTNLILKAGTFK

-421 DYTGGLSSDVLGD
+421 DYTGSLSSDVLGD
-434 TSLTITGGTYEAA
+434 TSLNITGGTYEAA

-456 GQGEDV
+456 GQGDA
-462 STKRVVSADVK
+462 SNKRDVSADVM
-473 GTARVNVTGG
+473 GTAH
-483 TLNGIVGGGL
+483 
-493 SYIYF
+493 
-498 DNLTDATV
+498 
-506 KTAVENVS
+506 VENVAA
-514 VNITGGTIKS
+514 NITGGTINT
-524 MNHNSGLD
+524 MDHNSGLD
-532 GFGIPATI
+532 GFGIPASV

-548 ANTKPNSKAEASVGT
+548 KSTVTTNKVEATVGN

-578 IYAGGFAKGVNAS
+578 IYAGGFAHGAKTAA
-591 SSVNGTRLTIAD
+591 SVNSTRLTIAD
-603 ATLGAAATE
+603 ATLGAADFQ
-612 STAASTVNVFA
+612 VNVFA
-623 GGYAANGATS
+623 GGYAALGATS

-678 TGIVSTESFESS
+678 TGIVSTESFEPS

-740 LEGSNTVG
+740 LVGSNTVG
-748 AITGGKASEIVF
+748 EITGGKASEIVF

-766 AGEAILTLTTEDAT
+766 AGEAILTLTKEGAS

-821 VVYDLGKDDINSTD
+821 VVYDLGKDAIDSTD

-848 DTAQTIGASSVKV
+848 DKAQTIGASSVKV

-874 SVAFVTQGAE
+874 SVALVTQGAE

-1026 DLTPDVKLDAYCRYL
+1026 DLTPDVKLDAYGRYL

-1109 AALDAPSLKG
+1109 AALDAPSLKD

>member
-20 AAATHEQD
+20 VAATHTLGD
-28 GKTGIAGEGAALTVN
+28 KVGIAGEGSALTVN
-43 AQTDQIGKKPQI
+43 TQTQKVTDKSQL
-55 IGGWWHYQ
+55 IGGWWHYTDL
-63 GQVTTETNLN
+63 VTAETDLN
-73 HAGATSNLTVSLT
+73 HAGTTSDLTVDLT
-86 NETQVDEIVGGNYLK
+86 NNTQVDEIVGGNYIK
-101 MAAALKGKPHT
+101 QPKGLTDKTHE
-112 ATIGDTN
+112 ATIGDTKLT
-119 VTINAVKTEYIVA
+119 VKAVKTEYIVA
-132 GSKANNAGKGS
+132 GSKANNTGKGS
-143 IVNGNTNLVINDGLI
+143 IVNGNTTLVIEDGII
-158 QYEVDET
+158 QYEADPS

-174 IKATD
+174 IKASSPSA
-179 KDGGQVSQT
+179 GMVSQT
-188 NSTVGNTSVTING
+188 NSTVGDTSVTING
-201 GTVNGSVYG
+201 GTFGGSVYG
-210 GSYAENYADTD
+210 SSFAENYAHVD
-221 TPHMALKL
+221 TPDMQLKL
-229 TTANSSLVINGGTF
+229 TTGNSSLQI
-243 SGYVAAGSGIKGQGT
+243 
-258 TGTTASTS
+258 
-266 VTVNAAAGKEITLQ
+266 NAAKNKTVTL
-280 GKPKTD
+280 G
-286 NKDVTTKSILI
+286 NNSILI
-297 GGDHVANRGKSVIE
+297 GGDYLANRGKSEIE
-311 GDTSVTV
+311 GNTSVTV

-323 ITLGDGIVG
+323 ITLGKGIVG

-337 ENMMSNAAASSKE
+337 ENMRGNAAASGGK
-350 YTASEIKGATNILVD
+350 YTASEIKGTTNILVD
-365 AAKVTVKDEVIGGTY
+365 AANVTVKDEVIGGTY
-380 LRQTVQDTDKD
+380 LRQTVKDTDKD

-397 VGSTNLVLKAGTFK
+397 VGSTNLILKAGTFK

-421 DYTGGLSSDVLGD
+421 DYTGSLSSDVLGD
-434 TSLTITGGTYEAA
+434 TSLNITGGTYEAA

-456 GQGEDV
+456 GQGDA
-462 STKRVVSADVK
+462 SNKRDVSADVM

-493 SYIYF
+493 SYLYTSSA
-498 DNLTDATV
+498 LTDAVVT
-506 KTAVENVS
+506 THVENVAA
-514 VNITGGTIKS
+514 NITGGTINT
-524 MNHNSGLD
+524 MDHNSGLD
-532 GFGIPATI
+532 GFGIPASV

-548 ANTKPNSKAEASVGT
+548 KSTVTTNKVEATVGN

-578 IYAGGFAKGVNAS
+578 IYAGGFAHGAKTAA
-591 SSVNGTRLTIAD
+591 SVNSTRLTIAD
-603 ATLGAAATE
+603 ATLGAAD
-612 STAASTVNVFA
+612 SQVNVFA
-623 GGYAANGATS
+623 GGYAALGATS

-661 SNVTVENSV
+661 SNVTVESSV

-678 TGIVSTESFESS
+678 TGIVSTESFEPS

-740 LEGSNTVG
+740 LVGSNTVG

-766 AGEAILTLTTEDAT
+766 AGEAILTLTKEGAS

-821 VVYDLGKDDINSTD
+821 VVYDLGKDAIDSTD

-937 NNLTLAGFVEAGWA
+937 NNLTIAGFVEAGWA

-1026 DLTPDVKLDAYCRYL
+1026 DLTPDVKLDAYGRYL

>member
-1 MQKTVIACCVG
+1 M
-12 ALFAAGTA
+12 
-20 AAATHEQD
+20 
-28 GKTGIAGEGAALTVN
+28 
-43 AQTDQIGKKPQI
+43 
-55 IGGWWHYQ
+55 
-63 GQVTTETNLN
+63 
-73 HAGATSNLTVSLT
+73 
-86 NETQVDEIVGGNYLK
+86 GGNYIK
-101 MAAALKGKPHT
+101 QPKGLTDKTHE
-112 ATIGDTN
+112 ATIGDTKLT
-119 VTINAVKTEYIVA
+119 VKAVKTEYLVA
-132 GSKANNAGKGS
+132 GSKANNTGKGS
-143 IVNGNTNLVINDGLI
+143 IVNGNTTLVIEDGII
-158 QYEVDET
+158 QYEADPS

-174 IKATD
+174 IKASSPSA
-179 KDGGQVSQT
+179 GMVSQT
-188 NSTVGNTSVTING
+188 NSTVGDTSVTING
-201 GTVNGSVYG
+201 GTFGGSVYG
-210 GSYAENYADTD
+210 SSFAENYAHVD
-221 TPHMALKL
+221 TPDMQLKL
-229 TTANSSLVINGGTF
+229 TTGNSSLQINGGTYN
-243 SGYVAAGSGIKGQGT
+243 GHVVAGSGVTGQGT
-258 TGTTASTS
+258 SSTAQSAA
-266 VTVNAAAGKEITLQ
+266 VTINAAKNKTVTL
-280 GKPKTD
+280 G
-286 NKDVTTKSILI
+286 NNSILI
-297 GGDHVANRGKSVIE
+297 GGDYLANRGKSEIE
-311 GDTSVTV
+311 GNTSVTV

-323 ITLGDGIVG
+323 ITLGKGIVG

-337 ENMMSNAAASSKE
+337 ENMRGNAAASGGK
-350 YTASEIKGATNILVD
+350 YTASEIKGTTNILVD
-365 AAKVTVKDEVIGGTY
+365 AANVTVKDEVIGGTY
-380 LRQTVQDTDKD
+380 LRQTVKDTDKD

-397 VGSTNLVLKAGTFK
+397 VGSTNLILKAGTFK

-421 DYTGGLSSDVLGD
+421 DYTGSLSSDVLGD
-434 TSLTITGGTYEAA
+434 TSLNITGGTYEAA

-456 GQGEDV
+456 GQGDA
-462 STKRVVSADVK
+462 SNKRDVSADVM
-473 GTARVNVTGG
+473 GTAH
-483 TLNGIVGGGL
+483 
-493 SYIYF
+493 
-498 DNLTDATV
+498 
-506 KTAVENVS
+506 VENVAA
-514 VNITGGTIKS
+514 NITGGTINT
-524 MNHNSGLD
+524 MDHNSGLD
-532 GFGIPATI
+532 GFGIPASV

-548 ANTKPNSKAEASVGT
+548 KSTVTTNKVEATVGN

-578 IYAGGFAKGVNAS
+578 IYAGGFAHGAKTAA
-591 SSVNGTRLTIAD
+591 SVNSTRLTIAD
-603 ATLGAAATE
+603 ATLGAADFQ
-612 STAASTVNVFA
+612 VNVFA
-623 GGYAANGATS
+623 GGYAALGATS

-678 TGIVSTESFESS
+678 TGIVSTESFEPS

-766 AGEAILTLTTEDAT
+766 AGEAILTLTKEGAS

-821 VVYDLGKDDINSTD
+821 VVYDLGKDAIDSAD

-891 RSIRAAAKEGSFT
+891 RSIRA
-904 AFGAMAGGY
+904 
-913 NRYETGSHVDV
+913 
-924 EGFSLAVGTAGRI
+924 
-937 NNLTLAGFVEAGWA
+937 
-951 SSESHVAST
+951 
-960 EADADHDYYGV
+960 
-971 GAAMRYDF
+971 AAMRYDF

-1026 DLTPDVKLDAYCRYL
+1026 DLTPDVKLDAYGRYL

-1095 DGKAEGELKFAGAT
+1095 DGKAKGELKFAGAT
-1109 AALDAPSLKG
+1109 AALDAPSLKD

>member
-28 GKTGIAGEGAALTVN
+28 GKTGIAGEGSALTVN
-43 AQTDQIGKKPQI
+43 AQTPQVGENTQI
-55 IGGWWHYQ
+55 IGGWWHYTDL
-63 GQVTTETNLN
+63 VTAETDLN
-73 HAGATSNLTVSLT
+73 HAGSTSDLTVDLT
-86 NETQVDEIVGGNYLK
+86 NEKQVDEIVGGNYIKQPTGLADK
-101 MAAALKGKPHT
+101 THE
-112 ATIGDTN
+112 ATIGDTMLT
-119 VTINAVKTEYIVA
+119 VKAVKTEYIVA
-132 GSKANNAGKGS
+132 GSKANNMGKGS
-143 IVNGNTNLVINDGLI
+143 IVNGNTTLVIEDVFI
-158 QYEVDET
+158 EYAADPS

-174 IKATD
+174 IKASSPSA
-179 KDGGQVSQT
+179 GMVSQT
-188 NSTVGNTSVTING
+188 NSTVGDTSVTING
-201 GTVNGSVYG
+201 GTVKGSVYG
-210 GSYAENYADTD
+210 GSFAENYTHVD
-221 TPHMALKL
+221 TPDMQLKL
-229 TTANSSLVINGGTF
+229 TTGNSSLQINGGTYN
-243 SGYVAAGSGIKGQGT
+243 GHVVAGSGVTGQGT
-258 TGTTASTS
+258 SSTAQSAA
-266 VTVNAAAGKEITLQ
+266 VTINAAKNKTVTL
-280 GKPKTD
+280 G
-286 NKDVTTKSILI
+286 NNSILI
-297 GGDHVANRGKSVIE
+297 GGDYLANRGKSEIE
-311 GDTSVTV
+311 GNTSVTV

-323 ITLGDGIVG
+323 ITLGKGIVG

-337 ENMMSNAAASSKE
+337 ENKRGTGGK
-350 YTASEIKGATNILVD
+350 YTASEIKGTTNILVD
-365 AAKVTVKDEVIGGTY
+365 AANVTVKDEVIGGTY

-397 VGSTNLVLKAGTFK
+397 VGSTNLILKAGTFK

-421 DYTGGLSSDVLGD
+421 DFTGSLSNDVLGD

-456 GQGEDV
+456 GQGDA
-462 STKRVVSADVK
+462 SNKRDVSADVM

-493 SYIYF
+493 SYLYTSSA
-498 DNLTDATV
+498 LTDAVVT
-506 KTAVENVS
+506 THVENVAA
-514 VNITGGTIKS
+514 NITGGTINT
-524 MNHNSGLD
+524 MDHNSGLD
-532 GFGIPATI
+532 DFGIPAS
-540 VGGGVAYS
+540 VVGGGGGVAYS
-548 ANTKPNSKAEASVGT
+548 KSTVTTNKVEATVGN

-578 IYAGGFAKGVNAS
+578 IYAGGFAHGAKTAA
-591 SSVNGTRLTIAD
+591 SVNSTRLTIAD
-603 ATLGAAATE
+603 ATLGAAD
-612 STAASTVNVFA
+612 SQVNVFA
-623 GGYAANGATS
+623 GGYAAQGATS

-661 SNVTVENSV
+661 SNVTVESSV

-678 TGIVSTESFESS
+678 TGTVSTESFEPS

-723 MGTLQISAKQD
+723 MGTLQISAKLD

-766 AGEAILTLTTEDAT
+766 AGEAILTLTKEGAS

-821 VVYDLGKDDINSTD
+821 VVYDLGKDAIDSAD

-1001 YGTGTAKYDADGL
+1001 YGTG
-1014 YATAHIGAGYVF
+1014 YVF
-1026 DLTPDVKLDAYCRYL
+1026 DLTPDVKLDAYGRYL

>member
-1 MQKTVIACCVG
+1 M
-12 ALFAAGTA
+12 
-20 AAATHEQD
+20 
-28 GKTGIAGEGAALTVN
+28 
-43 AQTDQIGKKPQI
+43 
-55 IGGWWHYQ
+55 
-63 GQVTTETNLN
+63 
-73 HAGATSNLTVSLT
+73 
-86 NETQVDEIVGGNYLK
+86 GGNYIK
-101 MAAALKGKPHT
+101 QPKGLTDKTHE
-112 ATIGDTN
+112 ATIGDTKLT
-119 VTINAVKTEYIVA
+119 VKAVKTEYIVA
-132 GSKANNAGKGS
+132 GSKANNTGKGS
-143 IVNGNTNLVINDGLI
+143 IVNGNTTLVIEDGII
-158 QYEVDET
+158 QYEADPS

-174 IKATD
+174 IKASSPSA
-179 KDGGQVSQT
+179 GMVSQT
-188 NSTVGNTSVTING
+188 NSTVGDTSVTING
-201 GTVNGSVYG
+201 GTFGGSVYG
-210 GSYAENYADTD
+210 SSFAENYAHVD
-221 TPHMALKL
+221 TPDMQLKL
-229 TTANSSLVINGGTF
+229 TTGNSSLQINGGTYN
-243 SGYVAAGSGIKGQGT
+243 GHVVAGSGVTGQGT
-258 TGTTASTS
+258 SSTAQSAA
-266 VTVNAAAGKEITLQ
+266 VTINAAKNKTVTL
-280 GKPKTD
+280 G
-286 NKDVTTKSILI
+286 NNSILI
-297 GGDHVANRGKSVIE
+297 GGDYLANRGKSEIE
-311 GDTSVTV
+311 GNTSVTV

-323 ITLGDGIVG
+323 ITLGKGIVG

-337 ENMMSNAAASSKE
+337 ENMRGNAAASGGK
-350 YTASEIKGATNILVD
+350 YTASEIKGTTNILVD
-365 AAKVTVKDEVIGGTY
+365 TANVTVKDEVIGGTY
-380 LRQTVQDTDKD
+380 LRQTVKDTDKD

-397 VGSTNLVLKAGTFK
+397 VGSTNLILKAGTFK
-411 SNVIAGGKSN
+411 SNVIAGG
-421 DYTGGLSSDVLGD
+421 
-434 TSLTITGGTYEAA
+434 
-447 VLGGGSAKA
+447 
-456 GQGEDV
+456 
-462 STKRVVSADVK
+462 
-473 GTARVNVTGG
+473 
-483 TLNGIVGGGL
+483 GL
-493 SYIYF
+493 SYLYTSSA
-498 DNLTDATV
+498 LTDAVVT
-506 KTAVENVS
+506 THVENVAA
-514 VNITGGTIKS
+514 NITGGTINT
-524 MNHNSGLD
+524 MDHNSGLD
-532 GFGIPATI
+532 GFGIPASV

-548 ANTKPNSKAEASVGT
+548 KSTVTTNKVEATVGN

-578 IYAGGFAKGVNAS
+578 IYAGGFAHGAKTAA
-591 SSVNGTRLTIAD
+591 SVNSTRLTIAD
-603 ATLGAAATE
+603 ATLGAADFQ
-612 STAASTVNVFA
+612 VNVFA
-623 GGYAANGATS
+623 GGYAALGATS

-678 TGIVSTESFESS
+678 TGIVSTESFEPS

-740 LEGSNTVG
+740 LVGSNTVG
-748 AITGGKASEIVF
+748 EITGGKASEIVF

-766 AGEAILTLTTEDAT
+766 AGEAILTLTKEGAS

-808 AETTVTLENAFGD
+808 AETTVPLENAFGD
-821 VVYDLGKDDINSTD
+821 VVYDLGKDAIDSTD

-848 DTAQTIGASSVKV
+848 DKAQTIGASSVKV

-874 SVAFVTQGAE
+874 SVALVTQGAE

-937 NNLTLAGFVEAGWA
+937 NNLTLAGFVEASWA

-1026 DLTPDVKLDAYCRYL
+1026 DLTPDVKLDAYGRYL

>member
-43 AQTDQIGKKPQI
+43 AQTDQIGEKPQI

-174 IKATD
+174 IKATNNG
-179 KDGGQVSQT
+179 GGQVSQT
-188 NSTVGNTSVTING
+188 NSTVGKTSVTING

-221 TPHMALKL
+221 TPDMALKL
-229 TTANSSLVINGGTF
+229 TTANSSLVINGGEF

-258 TGTTASTS
+258 TGTTVSTS
-266 VTVNAAAGKEITLQ
+266 VTINAAAGKTITLQ
-280 GKPKTD
+280 GMPKSD
-286 NKDVTTKSILI
+286 TTKSSKSILI

-323 ITLGDGIVG
+323 ITLGNGIVG

-337 ENMMSNAAASSKE
+337 ENMMSKAATSSKE

-397 VGSTNLVLKAGTFK
+397 VGSTNLVLKAGTFEA
-411 SNVIAGGKSN
+411 NVIAGGKSN
-421 DYTGGLSSDVLGD
+421 DYTGSLSSDVLGD

-456 GQGEDV
+456 GQGDAAN
-462 STKRVVSADVK
+462 KRVVSANVK

-493 SYIYF
+493 SYLYTSSA
-498 DNLTDATV
+498 LTDAVVT
-506 KTAVENVS
+506 THVENVAA
-514 VNITGGTIKS
+514 NITGGTINT
-524 MNHNSGLD
+524 MDHNSGLD
-532 GFGIPATI
+532 GFGIPATV

-548 ANTKPNSKAEASVGT
+548 KSTVTTNKVEATVGN

-578 IYAGGFAKGVNAS
+578 IYAGGFAHGAKTAA
-591 SSVNGTRLTIAD
+591 SVNSTRLTIAD

-678 TGIVSTESFESS
+678 TGIVSTESFEPS

-748 AITGGKASEIVF
+748 EITGGQASEIVF
-760 DGTGTP
+760 DGTGTS
-766 AGEAILTLTTEDAT
+766 AGGAILTLTKEGAS

-797 TLLVDGKYKTA
+797 TLLVDGKYTTA
-808 AETTVTLENAFGD
+808 AETTVTLENAFGN
-821 VVYDLGKDDINSTD
+821 VVYDLGKNAIASTD

-848 DTAQTIGASSVKV
+848 ETAQTIGASSVKV
-861 SESSKTLAEAQLG
+861 SDSSKTLAEAQLG
-874 SVAFVTQGAE
+874 SVAFVAQGAE

-937 NNLTLAGFVEAGWA
+937 DNLTLAGFVEAGWA

-1026 DLTPDVKLDAYCRYL
+1026 DLTPDVKLDAYGRYL

-1119 DSAIVDLGFTMKPEA
+1119 DNAIVDLGFTMKPEA

>member
-43 AQTDQIGKKPQI
+43 AQTDQIGEKPQI

-174 IKATD
+174 IKATNNG
-179 KDGGQVSQT
+179 GGQVSQT
-188 NSTVGNTSVTING
+188 NSTVGKTSVTING

-221 TPHMALKL
+221 TPDMALKL
-229 TTANSSLVINGGTF
+229 TTANSSLVINGGEF

-258 TGTTASTS
+258 TGTTVSTS
-266 VTVNAAAGKEITLQ
+266 VTINAAAGKTITLQ
-280 GKPKTD
+280 GMPKSD
-286 NKDVTTKSILI
+286 TTKSSKSILI

-323 ITLGDGIVG
+323 ITLGKGIVG

-337 ENMMSNAAASSKE
+337 ENMRGTGGK
-350 YTASEIKGATNILVD
+350 YTASEIKGTTNILVD
-365 AAKVTVKDEVIGGTY
+365 AANVTVNDEVIGGTY
-380 LRQTVQDTDKD
+380 LRQTVKDTDKD

-397 VGSTNLVLKAGTFK
+397 VGSTNLILKAGTFK

-447 VLGGGSAKA
+447 VLAGGSAKA
-456 GQGEDV
+456 GQGDAAN
-462 STKRVVSADVK
+462 KRVVSANVK

-493 SYIYF
+493 SYLYTSSA
-498 DNLTDATV
+498 LTDAVVT
-506 KTAVENVS
+506 THVENVAA
-514 VNITGGTIKS
+514 NITGGTINT
-524 MNHNSGLD
+524 MDHNSGLD
-532 GFGIPATI
+532 GFGIPATV

-548 ANTKPNSKAEASVGT
+548 KSTVTTNKVEATVGN

-578 IYAGGFAKGVNAS
+578 IYAGGFAHGAKTAA
-591 SSVNGTRLTIAD
+591 SVNSTRLTIAD

-653 GGNKADAQ
+653 GGKADAQ
-661 SNVTVENSV
+661 SNVTVESSV

-678 TGIVSTESFESS
+678 TGTVSTESFEPS

-723 MGTLQISAKQD
+723 MGTLLISAKQD

-748 AITGGKASEIVF
+748 TVTGQASEIVF

-766 AGEAILTLTTEDAT
+766 AGGAILTLTKDSAS

-821 VVYDLGKDDINSTD
+821 VVYDLGKDAIDSAD

-937 NNLTLAGFVEAGWA
+937 DNLTLAGFVEAGWA

-1026 DLTPDVKLDAYCRYL
+1026 DLTPDVKLDAYGRYL

>member
-1 MQKTVIACCVG
+1 M
-12 ALFAAGTA
+12 
-20 AAATHEQD
+20 
-28 GKTGIAGEGAALTVN
+28 
-43 AQTDQIGKKPQI
+43 
-55 IGGWWHYQ
+55 
-63 GQVTTETNLN
+63 
-73 HAGATSNLTVSLT
+73 
-86 NETQVDEIVGGNYLK
+86 GGNYIK
-101 MAAALKGKPHT
+101 QPKGLTDKTHE
-112 ATIGDTN
+112 ATIGDTKLT
-119 VTINAVKTEYIVA
+119 VKAVKTEYIVA
-132 GSKANNAGKGS
+132 GSKANNTGKGS
-143 IVNGNTNLVINDGLI
+143 IVNGNTTLVIEDGII
-158 QYEVDET
+158 QYEADPS

-174 IKATD
+174 IKASSPSA
-179 KDGGQVSQT
+179 GMVSQT
-188 NSTVGNTSVTING
+188 NSTVGDTSVTING
-201 GTVNGSVYG
+201 GTFGGSVYG
-210 GSYAENYADTD
+210 SSFAENYAHVD
-221 TPHMALKL
+221 TPDMQLKL
-229 TTANSSLVINGGTF
+229 TTGNSSLQINGGTYN
-243 SGYVAAGSGIKGQGT
+243 GHVVAGSGVTGQGT
-258 TGTTASTS
+258 SSTAQSAA
-266 VTVNAAAGKEITLQ
+266 VTINAAKNKTVTL
-280 GKPKTD
+280 G
-286 NKDVTTKSILI
+286 NNSILI
-297 GGDHVANRGKSVIE
+297 GGDYLANRGKSEIE
-311 GDTSVTV
+311 GNTSVTV

-323 ITLGDGIVG
+323 ITLGKGIVG

-337 ENMMSNAAASSKE
+337 ENMRGNAAASGGK
-350 YTASEIKGATNILVD
+350 YTASEIKGTTNILVD
-365 AAKVTVKDEVIGGTY
+365 AANVTVKDEVIGGTY
-380 LRQTVQDTDKD
+380 LRQTVKDTDKD

-397 VGSTNLVLKAGTFK
+397 VGSTNLILKAGTFK

-421 DYTGGLSSDVLGD
+421 DYTGSLSSDVLGD
-434 TSLTITGGTYEAA
+434 TSLNI
-447 VLGGGSAKA
+447 
-456 GQGEDV
+456 
-462 STKRVVSADVK
+462 
-473 GTARVNVTGG
+473 TGG

-493 SYIYF
+493 SYLYTSSA
-498 DNLTDATV
+498 LTDAVVT
-506 KTAVENVS
+506 THVENVAA
-514 VNITGGTIKS
+514 NITGGTINT
-524 MNHNSGLD
+524 MDHNSGLD
-532 GFGIPATI
+532 GFGIPASV

-548 ANTKPNSKAEASVGT
+548 KSTVTTNKVEATVGN

-578 IYAGGFAKGVNAS
+578 IYAGGFAHGAKTAA
-591 SSVNGTRLTIAD
+591 SVNSTRLTIAD
-603 ATLGAAATE
+603 ATLGAADFQ
-612 STAASTVNVFA
+612 VNVFA
-623 GGYAANGATS
+623 GGYAALGATS

-653 GGNKADAQ
+653 GGYKADAQ

-678 TGIVSTESFESS
+678 TGIVSTESFEPS

-740 LEGSNTVG
+740 LVGSNTVG
-748 AITGGKASEIVF
+748 EITGGKASEIVF

-766 AGEAILTLTTEDAT
+766 AGEAILTLTKEGAS

-821 VVYDLGKDDINSTD
+821 VVYDLGKDAIDSTD

-848 DTAQTIGASSVKV
+848 DKAQTIGASSVKV

-874 SVAFVTQGAE
+874 SVALVTQGAE

-1026 DLTPDVKLDAYCRYL
+1026 DLTPDVKLDAYGRYL

-1095 DGKAEGELKFAGAT
+1095 DGKAKGELKFVGAT
-1109 AALDAPSLKG
+1109 AALDAPSLKD

>member
-20 AAATHEQD
+20 VAATHTLGD
-28 GKTGIAGEGAALTVN
+28 KVGIAGEGSALTVN
-43 AQTDQIGKKPQI
+43 TQTQKVTDKSQL
-55 IGGWWHYQ
+55 IGGWWHYTDL
-63 GQVTTETNLN
+63 VTAETDLN
-73 HAGATSNLTVSLT
+73 HAGTTSDLTVDLT
-86 NETQVDEIVGGNYLK
+86 NNTQVDEIVGGNYIKQPTGLADK
-101 MAAALKGKPHT
+101 AHE
-112 ATIGDTN
+112 ATIGDTKLT
-119 VTINAVKTEYIVA
+119 VKAVKTEYIVA
-132 GSKANNAGKGS
+132 GSKANNTGKGS
-143 IVNGNTNLVINDGLI
+143 IVNGNTTLVIEDGII
-158 QYEVDET
+158 QYEADPS

-174 IKATD
+174 IKASSPSV
-179 KDGGQVSQT
+179 GMVSQT
-188 NSTVGNTSVTING
+188 NSTVGDTSVTING
-201 GTVNGSVYG
+201 GTFGGSVYG
-210 GSYAENYADTD
+210 GSFAENYAYVE
-221 TPHMALKL
+221 TPDMLLKL
-229 TTANSSLVINGGTF
+229 TTGNSSLLINNGTYN
-243 SGYVAAGSGIKGQGT
+243 GHVVAGSGVTGQGT
-258 TGTTASTS
+258 SSTAQSTA
-266 VTVNAAAGKEITLQ
+266 VTINAAKDKTVTLGK
-280 GKPKTD
+280 D
-286 NKDVTTKSILI
+286 SILI
-297 GGDHVANRGKSVIE
+297 GGDYIANRGNSVIE
-311 GDTSVTV
+311 GNTSVTV

-323 ITLGDGIVG
+323 ITLGKGIVG

-337 ENMMSNAAASSKE
+337 ENMRGNAAASGGK
-350 YTASEIKGATNILVD
+350 YTASEIKGTTNILVD
-365 AAKVTVKDEVIGGTY
+365 AANVTVNDEVIGGTY
-380 LRQTVQDTDKD
+380 LRQTVKDTDED

-397 VGSTNLVLKAGTFK
+397 VGSTNLILKAGTFK

-421 DYTGGLSSDVLGD
+421 DYTGGLSSGVLGD

-456 GQGEDV
+456 GQADANN
-462 STKRVVSADVK
+462 KRVVSANVN

-506 KTAVENVS
+506 KTAVENIS
-514 VNITGGTIKS
+514 INITGGTIES

-572 VKLSGD
+572 VKLSGN

-603 ATLGAAATE
+603 ATLGAE
-612 STAASTVNVFA
+612 NSKVNVFA

-653 GGNKADAQ
+653 GGNKADAL

-678 TGIVSTESFESS
+678 TGIVSTESLEPSI
-690 VNAALMRLAEAD
+690 NAALMRLAEAD

-748 AITGGKASEIVF
+748 EITGGQASEIVF
-760 DGTGTP
+760 DGTGTS
-766 AGEAILTLTTEDAT
+766 AGGAILTLTKEGAS

-797 TLLVDGKYKTA
+797 TLLVDGKYTTA

-821 VVYDLGKDDINSTD
+821 VVYDLGKVAIDSAD

-1014 YATAHIGAGYVF
+1014 YATAHIGAGYLF
-1026 DLTPDVKLDAYCRYL
+1026 DLTPGVKLDAYGRYL

-1077 GAFQTFDWYAG
+1077 GAFQTFAWYAG

>member
-20 AAATHEQD
+20 VAATHTLGD
-28 GKTGIAGEGAALTVN
+28 KVGIAGEGSALTVN
-43 AQTDQIGKKPQI
+43 TQTQKVTNKSQL
-55 IGGWWHYQ
+55 IGGWWHYTDL
-63 GQVTTETNLN
+63 VTAETDLN
-73 HAGATSNLTVSLT
+73 HAGTTSDLTVDLT
-86 NETQVDEIVGGNYLK
+86 NNTQVDEIVGGNYIKQPTGLADK
-101 MAAALKGKPHT
+101 AHE
-112 ATIGDTN
+112 ATIGDTKLT
-119 VTINAVKTEYIVA
+119 VKAVKTEYIVA
-132 GSKANNAGKGS
+132 GSKANNTGKGS
-143 IVNGNTNLVINDGLI
+143 IVNGNTTLVIEDGII
-158 QYEVDET
+158 QYEADPS

-174 IKATD
+174 IKASSPSV
-179 KDGGQVSQT
+179 GMVSQT
-188 NSTVGNTSVTING
+188 NSTVGDTSVTING
-201 GTVNGSVYG
+201 GTFGGSVYG
-210 GSYAENYADTD
+210 GSFAENYAYVE
-221 TPHMALKL
+221 TPDMLLKL
-229 TTANSSLVINGGTF
+229 TTGNSSLLINNGTYN
-243 SGYVAAGSGIKGQGT
+243 GHVVAGSGVTGQGT
-258 TGTTASTS
+258 SSTAQSTA
-266 VTVNAAAGKEITLQ
+266 VTINAAKDKTVTLGK
-280 GKPKTD
+280 D
-286 NKDVTTKSILI
+286 SILI
-297 GGDHVANRGKSVIE
+297 GGDYIANRGNSVIE
-311 GDTSVTV
+311 GNTSVTV

-323 ITLGDGIVG
+323 ITLGKGIVG

-337 ENMMSNAAASSKE
+337 ENMRGNAAASGGK
-350 YTASEIKGATNILVD
+350 YTASEIKGTTNILVD
-365 AAKVTVKDEVIGGTY
+365 AANVTVNDEVIGGTY
-380 LRQTVQDTDKD
+380 LRQTVKDTDED

-397 VGSTNLVLKAGTFK
+397 VGSTNLILKAGTFK

-421 DYTGGLSSDVLGD
+421 DYTGGLSSGVLGD

-456 GQGEDV
+456 GQADANN
-462 STKRVVSADVK
+462 KRVVSANVN

-514 VNITGGTIKS
+514 INITGGTIES

-572 VKLSGD
+572 VKLSGN

-591 SSVNGTRLTIAD
+591 SSVNGTHLTIAD
-603 ATLGAAATE
+603 ATLGAE
-612 STAASTVNVFA
+612 NSKVNVFA

-653 GGNKADAQ
+653 GGNKADAL

-678 TGIVSTESFESS
+678 TGIVSTESLEPS

-748 AITGGKASEIVF
+748 EITGGQASEIVF
-760 DGTGTP
+760 DGTGTS
-766 AGEAILTLTTEDAT
+766 AGGAILTLTKEGAS

-797 TLLVDGKYKTA
+797 TLLVDGKYTTA

-821 VVYDLGKDDINSTD
+821 VVYDLGKVAIDSAD

-1014 YATAHIGAGYVF
+1014 YATAHIGAGYIF
-1026 DLTPDVKLDAYCRYL
+1026 DLTPGVKLDAYGRYL

-1134 NGPWTIGVGL
+1134 NDPWTIGVGL

>member
-1 MQKTVIACCVG
+1 M
-12 ALFAAGTA
+12 
-20 AAATHEQD
+20 
-28 GKTGIAGEGAALTVN
+28 
-43 AQTDQIGKKPQI
+43 
-55 IGGWWHYQ
+55 
-63 GQVTTETNLN
+63 
-73 HAGATSNLTVSLT
+73 
-86 NETQVDEIVGGNYLK
+86 GGNYIK
-101 MAAALKGKPHT
+101 QPKGLTDKTHE
-112 ATIGDTN
+112 ATIGDTKLT
-119 VTINAVKTEYIVA
+119 VKAVKTEYIVA
-132 GSKANNAGKGS
+132 GSKANNTGKGS
-143 IVNGNTNLVINDGLI
+143 IVNGNTTLVIEDGII
-158 QYEVDET
+158 QYEADPS

-174 IKATD
+174 IKASSPSA
-179 KDGGQVSQT
+179 GMVSQT
-188 NSTVGNTSVTING
+188 NSTVGDTSVTING
-201 GTVNGSVYG
+201 GTFGGSVYG
-210 GSYAENYADTD
+210 SSFAENYAHVD
-221 TPHMALKL
+221 TPDMQLKL
-229 TTANSSLVINGGTF
+229 TTGNSSLQINGGTYN
-243 SGYVAAGSGIKGQGT
+243 GHVVAGSGVTGQGT
-258 TGTTASTS
+258 SSTAQSAA
-266 VTVNAAAGKEITLQ
+266 VTINAAKNKTVTL
-280 GKPKTD
+280 G
-286 NKDVTTKSILI
+286 NNSILI
-297 GGDHVANRGKSVIE
+297 GGDYLANRGKSEIE
-311 GDTSVTV
+311 GNTSVTV

-323 ITLGDGIVG
+323 ITLGKGIVG

-337 ENMMSNAAASSKE
+337 ENMRGNAAASGGK
-350 YTASEIKGATNILVD
+350 YTASEIKGTTNILVD
-365 AAKVTVKDEVIGGTY
+365 AANVTVKDEVIGGTY
-380 LRQTVQDTDKD
+380 LRQTVKDTDKD

-397 VGSTNLVLKAGTFK
+397 VGSTNLILKAGTFK

-421 DYTGGLSSDVLGD
+421 DYTGSLSSDVLGD
-434 TSLTITGGTYEAA
+434 TSLNI
-447 VLGGGSAKA
+447 
-456 GQGEDV
+456 
-462 STKRVVSADVK
+462 
-473 GTARVNVTGG
+473 TGG

-493 SYIYF
+493 SYLYTSSA
-498 DNLTDATV
+498 LTDAVVT
-506 KTAVENVS
+506 THVENVAA
-514 VNITGGTIKS
+514 NITGGTINT
-524 MNHNSGLD
+524 MDHNSGLD
-532 GFGIPATI
+532 GFGIPASV

-548 ANTKPNSKAEASVGT
+548 KSTVTTNKVEATVGN

-578 IYAGGFAKGVNAS
+578 IYAGGFAHGAKTAA
-591 SSVNGTRLTIAD
+591 SVNSTRLTIAD
-603 ATLGAAATE
+603 ATLGAADFQ
-612 STAASTVNVFA
+612 VNVFA
-623 GGYAANGATS
+623 GGYAALGATS

-678 TGIVSTESFESS
+678 TGIVSTESFEPS

-740 LEGSNTVG
+740 LVGSNTVG
-748 AITGGKASEIVF
+748 EITGGKASEIVF

-766 AGEAILTLTTEDAT
+766 AGEAILTLTKEGAS

-821 VVYDLGKDDINSTD
+821 VVYDLGKDAIDSTD

-848 DTAQTIGASSVKV
+848 DKAQTIGASSVKV

-874 SVAFVTQGAE
+874 SVALVTQGAE

-1026 DLTPDVKLDAYCRYL
+1026 DLTPDVKLDAYGRYL

-1095 DGKAEGELKFAGAT
+1095 DGKAKGELKFAGAT
-1109 AALDAPSLKG
+1109 AALDAPSLKD

-1144 KGYAGDRRGGTGSVN
+1144 KGYAGDHRGGTGSVN

>member
-1 MQKTVIACCVG
+1 M
-12 ALFAAGTA
+12 
-20 AAATHEQD
+20 
-28 GKTGIAGEGAALTVN
+28 
-43 AQTDQIGKKPQI
+43 
-55 IGGWWHYQ
+55 
-63 GQVTTETNLN
+63 
-73 HAGATSNLTVSLT
+73 
-86 NETQVDEIVGGNYLK
+86 GGNYIK
-101 MAAALKGKPHT
+101 QPKGLTDKTHE
-112 ATIGDTN
+112 ATIGDTKLT
-119 VTINAVKTEYIVA
+119 VKAVKTEYIVA
-132 GSKANNAGKGS
+132 GSKANNTGKGS
-143 IVNGNTNLVINDGLI
+143 IVNGNTTLVIEDGII
-158 QYEVDET
+158 QYEADPS

-174 IKATD
+174 IKASSPSA
-179 KDGGQVSQT
+179 GMVSQT
-188 NSTVGNTSVTING
+188 NSTVGDTSVTING
-201 GTVNGSVYG
+201 GTFGGSVYG
-210 GSYAENYADTD
+210 SSFAENYAHVD
-221 TPHMALKL
+221 TPDMQLKL
-229 TTANSSLVINGGTF
+229 TTGNSSLQINGGTYN
-243 SGYVAAGSGIKGQGT
+243 GHVVAGSGVTGQGT
-258 TGTTASTS
+258 SSTAQSAAITI
-266 VTVNAAAGKEITLQ
+266 NAAKNKTVTL
-280 GKPKTD
+280 G
-286 NKDVTTKSILI
+286 NNSILI
-297 GGDHVANRGKSVIE
+297 GGDYLANRGKSEIE
-311 GDTSVTV
+311 GNTSVTV

-323 ITLGDGIVG
+323 ITLGKGIVG

-337 ENMMSNAAASSKE
+337 ENMRGNAAASGGK
-350 YTASEIKGATNILVD
+350 YTASEIKGTTNILVD
-365 AAKVTVKDEVIGGTY
+365 AANVTVKDEVIGGTY
-380 LRQTVQDTDKD
+380 LRQTVKDTDKD

-397 VGSTNLVLKAGTFK
+397 VGSTNLILKAGTFK

-421 DYTGGLSSDVLGD
+421 DYTGSLSSDVLGD
-434 TSLTITGGTYEAA
+434 TSLNITGGTYEAA

-456 GQGEDV
+456 GQGDA
-462 STKRVVSADVK
+462 SNKRDVSADVM

-493 SYIYF
+493 SYLYTSSA
-498 DNLTDATV
+498 LTDAVVT
-506 KTAVENVS
+506 THVENVAA
-514 VNITGGTIKS
+514 NITGGTINT
-524 MNHNSGLD
+524 MDHNSGLD
-532 GFGIPATI
+532 GFGIPASV

-548 ANTKPNSKAEASVGT
+548 KSTVTTNKVEATVGN

-578 IYAGGFAKGVNAS
+578 IYAGGFAHGAKTAA
-591 SSVNGTRLTIAD
+591 SVNSTRLTIAD
-603 ATLGAAATE
+603 ATLGAAD
-612 STAASTVNVFA
+612 SQVNVFA
-623 GGYAANGATS
+623 
-633 TVKTSEVTIANSKI
+633 
-647 FGNVYG
+647 

-678 TGIVSTESFESS
+678 TGIVSTESFEPS

-766 AGEAILTLTTEDAT
+766 AGEAILTLTEEGAS

-821 VVYDLGKDDINSTD
+821 VVYDLGKDAIDSTD

-1026 DLTPDVKLDAYCRYL
+1026 DLTPDVKLDAYGRYL

>member
-1 MQKTVIACCVG
+1 M
-12 ALFAAGTA
+12 
-20 AAATHEQD
+20 
-28 GKTGIAGEGAALTVN
+28 
-43 AQTDQIGKKPQI
+43 
-55 IGGWWHYQ
+55 
-63 GQVTTETNLN
+63 
-73 HAGATSNLTVSLT
+73 
-86 NETQVDEIVGGNYLK
+86 GGNYIK
-101 MAAALKGKPHT
+101 QPKGLTDKTHE
-112 ATIGDTN
+112 ATIGDTKLT
-119 VTINAVKTEYIVA
+119 VKAVKTEYIVA
-132 GSKANNAGKGS
+132 GSKANNTGKGS
-143 IVNGNTNLVINDGLI
+143 IVNGNTTLVIEDGII
-158 QYEVDET
+158 QYEADPS

-174 IKATD
+174 IKASSPSA
-179 KDGGQVSQT
+179 GMVSQT
-188 NSTVGNTSVTING
+188 NSTVGDTSVTING
-201 GTVNGSVYG
+201 GTFGGSVYG
-210 GSYAENYADTD
+210 SSFAENYAHVD
-221 TPHMALKL
+221 TPDMQLKL
-229 TTANSSLVINGGTF
+229 TTGNSSLQINGGTYN
-243 SGYVAAGSGIKGQGT
+243 GHVVAGSGVTGQGT
-258 TGTTASTS
+258 SSTAQSAA
-266 VTVNAAAGKEITLQ
+266 VTINAAKNKTVTL
-280 GKPKTD
+280 G
-286 NKDVTTKSILI
+286 NNSILI
-297 GGDHVANRGKSVIE
+297 GGDYLANRGKSEIE
-311 GDTSVTV
+311 GNTSVTV

-323 ITLGDGIVG
+323 ITLGKGIVG

-337 ENMMSNAAASSKE
+337 ENMRGNAAASGGK
-350 YTASEIKGATNILVD
+350 YTASEIKGTTNILVD
-365 AAKVTVKDEVIGGTY
+365 AANVTVKDEVIGGTY
-380 LRQTVQDTDKD
+380 LRQTVKDTDKD

-397 VGSTNLVLKAGTFK
+397 VGSTNLILKAGTFK

-421 DYTGGLSSDVLGD
+421 DYTGSLSSDVLGD
-434 TSLTITGGTYEAA
+434 TSLNITGGTYEAA

-456 GQGEDV
+456 GQGDA
-462 STKRVVSADVK
+462 SNKRDVSADVM
-473 GTARVNVTGG
+473 GTAH
-483 TLNGIVGGGL
+483 
-493 SYIYF
+493 
-498 DNLTDATV
+498 
-506 KTAVENVS
+506 VENVAA
-514 VNITGGTIKS
+514 NITGGTINT
-524 MNHNSGLD
+524 MDHNSGLD
-532 GFGIPATI
+532 GFGIPASV

-548 ANTKPNSKAEASVGT
+548 KSTVTTNKVEATVGN

-578 IYAGGFAKGVNAS
+578 IYAGGFAHGAKTAA
-591 SSVNGTRLTIAD
+591 SVNSTRLTIAD
-603 ATLGAAATE
+603 ATLGAAD
-612 STAASTVNVFA
+612 SQVNVFA
-623 GGYAANGATS
+623 GGYAAQGATS

-661 SNVTVENSV
+661 SNVTVESSV
-670 ITLDGADV
+670 ITLDGAEV
-678 TGIVSTESFESS
+678 TGLVTTDSLEPSAK
-690 VNAALMRLAEAD
+690 AALMRLAEAD

-740 LEGSNTVG
+740 LVGSNTVG
-748 AITGGKASEIVF
+748 EITGGKASEIVF

-766 AGEAILTLTTEDAT
+766 AGEAILTLTKEGAS

-821 VVYDLGKDDINSTD
+821 VVYDLGKDAIDSTD

-848 DTAQTIGASSVKV
+848 DKAQTIGASSVKV
-861 SESSKTLAEAQLG
+861 SESSKTLSEAQLG
-874 SVAFVTQGAE
+874 SVALVTQGAE

-1026 DLTPDVKLDAYCRYL
+1026 DLTPDVKLDAYGRYL

-1109 AALDAPSLKG
+1109 AALDAPSLKD

>member
-20 AAATHEQD
+20 AAATHDQD
-28 GKTGIAGEGAALTVN
+28 GKTGIAGEGSALTVN
-43 AQTDQIGKKPQI
+43 AQTPQVGENTQI

-63 GQVTTETNLN
+63 GQVTAETDLN
-73 HAGATSNLTVSLT
+73 HAGSTSDLTVDLT
-86 NETQVDEIVGGNYLK
+86 NEKQVDEIVGGNYIKQPTGLADK
-101 MAAALKGKPHT
+101 THE
-112 ATIGDTN
+112 ATIGDTKLT
-119 VTINAVKTEYIVA
+119 VRAVKAEYIVA
-132 GSKANNAGKGS
+132 GSKANNMGKGS
-143 IVNGNTNLVINDGLI
+143 IVNGNTTLVIEDVFI
-158 QYEVDET
+158 EYAADPS

-174 IKATD
+174 IKASSPSA
-179 KDGGQVSQT
+179 GMVSQT
-188 NSTVGNTSVTING
+188 NSTVGDTSVTING
-201 GTVNGSVYG
+201 GTFGGSVYG
-210 GSYAENYADTD
+210 SSFAENYAHVD
-221 TPHMALKL
+221 TPDMQLKL
-229 TTANSSLVINGGTF
+229 TTGNSSLQINGGTYN
-243 SGYVAAGSGIKGQGT
+243 GHVVAGSGVTGQGT
-258 TGTTASTS
+258 SSTAQSAA
-266 VTVNAAAGKEITLQ
+266 VTINAAKNKTVTL
-280 GKPKTD
+280 G
-286 NKDVTTKSILI
+286 NNSILI
-297 GGDHVANRGKSVIE
+297 GGDYLANRGKSEIE
-311 GDTSVTV
+311 GNTSVTV

-323 ITLGDGIVG
+323 ITLGKGIVG

-337 ENMMSNAAASSKE
+337 ENMRGNAAASGGK
-350 YTASEIKGATNILVD
+350 YTASEIKGTTNILVD
-365 AAKVTVKDEVIGGTY
+365 AANVTVKDEVIGGTY
-380 LRQTVQDTDKD
+380 LRQTVKDTDKD

-397 VGSTNLVLKAGTFK
+397 VGSTNLILKAGTFK

-514 VNITGGTIKS
+514 VNITGGTIES

-678 TGIVSTESFESS
+678 TGIVSTESFEPS

-748 AITGGKASEIVF
+748 AITGGQASEIVF

-766 AGEAILTLTTEDAT
+766 AGEAILTLTKEGAS

-821 VVYDLGKDDINSTD
+821 VVYDLGKGAIDSTD

-1026 DLTPDVKLDAYCRYL
+1026 DLTPDVKLDAYGRYL

-1119 DSAIVDLGFTMKPEA
+1119 DNAIVDLGFTMKPEA
-1134 NGPWTIGVGL
+1134 NGPWTIGMGL

>member
-1 MQKTVIACCVG
+1 M
-12 ALFAAGTA
+12 
-20 AAATHEQD
+20 
-28 GKTGIAGEGAALTVN
+28 
-43 AQTDQIGKKPQI
+43 
-55 IGGWWHYQ
+55 
-63 GQVTTETNLN
+63 
-73 HAGATSNLTVSLT
+73 
-86 NETQVDEIVGGNYLK
+86 GGNYIK
-101 MAAALKGKPHT
+101 QPKGLTDKTHE
-112 ATIGDTN
+112 ATIGDTKLT
-119 VTINAVKTEYIVA
+119 VKAVKTEYIVA
-132 GSKANNAGKGS
+132 GSKANNTGKGS
-143 IVNGNTNLVINDGLI
+143 IVNGNTTLVIEDGII
-158 QYEVDET
+158 QYEADPS

-174 IKATD
+174 IKASSPSA
-179 KDGGQVSQT
+179 GMVSQT
-188 NSTVGNTSVTING
+188 NSTVGDTSVTING
-201 GTVNGSVYG
+201 GTFGGSVYG
-210 GSYAENYADTD
+210 SSFAENYAHVD
-221 TPHMALKL
+221 TPDMQLKL
-229 TTANSSLVINGGTF
+229 TTGNSSLQINGSTYNGH
-243 SGYVAAGSGIKGQGT
+243 VVAGSGVTGQGT
-258 TGTTASTS
+258 SSTAQSAA
-266 VTVNAAAGKEITLQ
+266 VTINAAKNKTVTL
-280 GKPKTD
+280 G
-286 NKDVTTKSILI
+286 NNSILI
-297 GGDHVANRGKSVIE
+297 GGDYLANRGKSEIE
-311 GDTSVTV
+311 GNTSVTV

-323 ITLGDGIVG
+323 ITLGKGIVG

-337 ENMMSNAAASSKE
+337 ENMRGNAAASGGK
-350 YTASEIKGATNILVD
+350 YTASEIKGTTNILVD
-365 AAKVTVKDEVIGGTY
+365 AANVTVKDEVIGGTY
-380 LRQTVQDTDKD
+380 LRQTVKDTDKD

-397 VGSTNLVLKAGTFK
+397 VGSTNLILKAGTFK

-421 DYTGGLSSDVLGD
+421 DYTGSLSSDVLGD
-434 TSLTITGGTYEAA
+434 TSLNI
-447 VLGGGSAKA
+447 
-456 GQGEDV
+456 
-462 STKRVVSADVK
+462 
-473 GTARVNVTGG
+473 TGG
-483 TLNGIVGGGL
+483 TLNGIGGGL
-493 SYIYF
+493 SYLYTSSA
-498 DNLTDATV
+498 LTDAVVT
-506 KTAVENVS
+506 THVENVAA
-514 VNITGGTIKS
+514 NITGGTINT
-524 MNHNSGLD
+524 MDHNSGLD
-532 GFGIPATI
+532 GFGIPASV

-548 ANTKPNSKAEASVGT
+548 KSTVTTNKVEATVGN

-578 IYAGGFAKGVNAS
+578 IYAGGFAHGAKTAA
-591 SSVNGTRLTIAD
+591 SVNSTRLTIAD
-603 ATLGAAATE
+603 ATLGAADFQ
-612 STAASTVNVFA
+612 VNVFA
-623 GGYAANGATS
+623 GGYAALGATS

-678 TGIVSTESFESS
+678 TGIVSTESFEPS

-740 LEGSNTVG
+740 LVGSNTVG
-748 AITGGKASEIVF
+748 EITGGKASEIVF

-766 AGEAILTLTTEDAT
+766 AGEAILTLTKEGAS

-821 VVYDLGKDDINSTD
+821 VVYDLGKDAIDSTD

-848 DTAQTIGASSVKV
+848 DKAQTIGASSVKV

-874 SVAFVTQGAE
+874 SVALVTQGAE

-1026 DLTPDVKLDAYCRYL
+1026 DLTPDVKLDAYGRYL

-1095 DGKAEGELKFAGAT
+1095 DGKAKGELKFAGAT
-1109 AALDAPSLKG
+1109 AALDAPSLKD

>member
-1 MQKTVIACCVG
+1 M
-12 ALFAAGTA
+12 
-20 AAATHEQD
+20 
-28 GKTGIAGEGAALTVN
+28 
-43 AQTDQIGKKPQI
+43 
-55 IGGWWHYQ
+55 
-63 GQVTTETNLN
+63 
-73 HAGATSNLTVSLT
+73 
-86 NETQVDEIVGGNYLK
+86 GGNYIK
-101 MAAALKGKPHT
+101 QPKGLTDKTHE
-112 ATIGDTN
+112 ATIGDTKLT
-119 VTINAVKTEYIVA
+119 VKAVKTEYIVA
-132 GSKANNAGKGS
+132 GSKANNTGKGS
-143 IVNGNTNLVINDGLI
+143 IVNGNTTLVIEDGII
-158 QYEVDET
+158 QYEADPS

-174 IKATD
+174 IKASSPSA
-179 KDGGQVSQT
+179 GMVSQT
-188 NSTVGNTSVTING
+188 NSTVGDTSVTING
-201 GTVNGSVYG
+201 GTFGGSVYG
-210 GSYAENYADTD
+210 SSFAENYAHVD
-221 TPHMALKL
+221 TPDMQLKL
-229 TTANSSLVINGGTF
+229 TTGNSSLQINGGTYN
-243 SGYVAAGSGIKGQGT
+243 GHVVAGSGVTGQGT
-258 TGTTASTS
+258 SSTAQSAA
-266 VTVNAAAGKEITLQ
+266 VTINAAKNKTVTL
-280 GKPKTD
+280 G
-286 NKDVTTKSILI
+286 NNSILI
-297 GGDHVANRGKSVIE
+297 GGDYLANRGKSEIE
-311 GDTSVTV
+311 GNTSVTV

-323 ITLGDGIVG
+323 ITLGKGIVG

-337 ENMMSNAAASSKE
+337 ENMRGNAAASGGK
-350 YTASEIKGATNILVD
+350 YTASEIKGTTNILVD
-365 AAKVTVKDEVIGGTY
+365 AANVTVTDEVIGGTY
-380 LRQTVQDTDKD
+380 LRQTVKDTDKD

-397 VGSTNLVLKAGTFK
+397 VGSTNLILKAGTFK

-421 DYTGGLSSDVLGD
+421 DYTGSLSSDVLGD
-434 TSLTITGGTYEAA
+434 TSLNI
-447 VLGGGSAKA
+447 
-456 GQGEDV
+456 
-462 STKRVVSADVK
+462 
-473 GTARVNVTGG
+473 TGG

-493 SYIYF
+493 SYLYTSSA
-498 DNLTDATV
+498 LTDAVVT
-506 KTAVENVS
+506 THVENVAA
-514 VNITGGTIKS
+514 NITGGTINT
-524 MNHNSGLD
+524 MDHNSGLD
-532 GFGIPATI
+532 GFGIPASV

-548 ANTKPNSKAEASVGT
+548 KSTVTTNKVEATVGN

-578 IYAGGFAKGVNAS
+578 IYAGGFAHGAKTAA
-591 SSVNGTRLTIAD
+591 SVNSTRLTIAD
-603 ATLGAAATE
+603 ATLGAADFQ
-612 STAASTVNVFA
+612 VNVFA
-623 GGYAANGATS
+623 GGYAALGATS

-678 TGIVSTESFESS
+678 TGIVSTESFEPS

-740 LEGSNTVG
+740 LVGSNTVG
-748 AITGGKASEIVF
+748 EITGGKASEIVF

-766 AGEAILTLTTEDAT
+766 AGEAILTLTKEGAS

-821 VVYDLGKDDINSTD
+821 VVYDLGKDAIDSTD

-848 DTAQTIGASSVKV
+848 DKAQTIGASSVKV

-874 SVAFVTQGAE
+874 SVALVTQGAE

-1026 DLTPDVKLDAYCRYL
+1026 DLTPDVKLDAYGRYL

-1077 GAFQTFDWYAG
+1077 GAFQTFDWYPG

-1095 DGKAEGELKFAGAT
+1095 DGKAKGELKFAGAT
-1109 AALDAPSLKG
+1109 AALDAPSLKD

>member
-1 MQKTVIACCVG
+1 
-12 ALFAAGTA
+12 
-20 AAATHEQD
+20 
-28 GKTGIAGEGAALTVN
+28 
-43 AQTDQIGKKPQI
+43 
-55 IGGWWHYQ
+55 
-63 GQVTTETNLN
+63 
-73 HAGATSNLTVSLT
+73 
-86 NETQVDEIVGGNYLK
+86 VGGNYIK
-101 MAAALKGKPHT
+101 QPKGLTDKTHE
-112 ATIGDTN
+112 ATIGDTKLT
-119 VTINAVKTEYIVA
+119 VKAVKTEYLVA
-132 GSKANNAGKGS
+132 GSKANNTGKGS
-143 IVNGNTNLVINDGLI
+143 IVNGNTTLVIEDGII
-158 QYEVDET
+158 QYEADPS

-174 IKATD
+174 IKASSPSA
-179 KDGGQVSQT
+179 GMVSQT
-188 NSTVGNTSVTING
+188 NSTVGDTSVTING
-201 GTVNGSVYG
+201 GTFGGSVYG
-210 GSYAENYADTD
+210 SSFAENYAHVD
-221 TPHMALKL
+221 TPDMQLKL
-229 TTANSSLVINGGTF
+229 TTGNSSLQINGGTYN
-243 SGYVAAGSGIKGQGT
+243 GHVVAGSGVTGQGT
-258 TGTTASTS
+258 SSTAQSAA
-266 VTVNAAAGKEITLQ
+266 VTINAAKNKTVTL
-280 GKPKTD
+280 G
-286 NKDVTTKSILI
+286 NNSILI
-297 GGDHVANRGKSVIE
+297 GGDYLANRGKSEIE
-311 GDTSVTV
+311 GNTSVTV

-323 ITLGDGIVG
+323 ITLGKGIVG

-337 ENMMSNAAASSKE
+337 ENMRGNAAASGGK
-350 YTASEIKGATNILVD
+350 YTASEIKGTTNILVD
-365 AAKVTVKDEVIGGTY
+365 AANVTVKDEVIGGTY
-380 LRQTVQDTDKD
+380 LRQTVKDTDKD

-397 VGSTNLVLKAGTFK
+397 VGSTNLILKAGTFK

-421 DYTGGLSSDVLGD
+421 DYTGSLSSDVLGD
-434 TSLTITGGTYEAA
+434 TSLNITGGTYEAA

-456 GQGEDV
+456 GQGDA
-462 STKRVVSADVK
+462 SNKRDVSADVM
-473 GTARVNVTGG
+473 GTAH
-483 TLNGIVGGGL
+483 
-493 SYIYF
+493 
-498 DNLTDATV
+498 
-506 KTAVENVS
+506 VENVAA
-514 VNITGGTIKS
+514 NITGGTINT
-524 MNHNSGLD
+524 MDHNSGLD
-532 GFGIPATI
+532 GFGIPASV

-548 ANTKPNSKAEASVGT
+548 KSTVTTNKVEATVGN

-578 IYAGGFAKGVNAS
+578 IYAGGFAHGAKTAA
-591 SSVNGTRLTIAD
+591 SVNSTRLTIAD
-603 ATLGAAATE
+603 ATLGAADFQ
-612 STAASTVNVFA
+612 VNVFA
-623 GGYAANGATS
+623 GGYAALGATS

-678 TGIVSTESFESS
+678 TGIVSTESFEPS

-740 LEGSNTVG
+740 LVGSNTVG
-748 AITGGKASEIVF
+748 EITGGKASEIVF

-766 AGEAILTLTTEDAT
+766 AGEAILTLTKEGAS

-821 VVYDLGKDDINSTD
+821 VVYDLGKDAIDSTD

-848 DTAQTIGASSVKV
+848 DKAQTIGASSVKV

-874 SVAFVTQGAE
+874 SVALVTQGAE

-1026 DLTPDVKLDAYCRYL
+1026 DLTPDVKLDAYGRYL

-1109 AALDAPSLKG
+1109 AALDAPSLKD

>member
-28 GKTGIAGEGAALTVN
+28 GKTGIAGEGSALTVN
-43 AQTDQIGKKPQI
+43 AQTPQVGENTQI
-55 IGGWWHYQ
+55 IGGWWHYTDL
-63 GQVTTETNLN
+63 VTAETDLN
-73 HAGATSNLTVSLT
+73 HAGSTSDLTVDLT
-86 NETQVDEIVGGNYLK
+86 NEKQVDEIVGGNYIKQPTGLADK
-101 MAAALKGKPHT
+101 THE
-112 ATIGDTN
+112 ATIGDTKLT
-119 VTINAVKTEYIVA
+119 VKAVKTEYIVA
-132 GSKANNAGKGS
+132 GSKANNIGKGS
-143 IVNGNTNLVINDGLI
+143 IVNGNTTLVIEDGII
-158 QYEVDET
+158 QYEADPS

-174 IKATD
+174 IKASSPD
-179 KDGGQVSQT
+179 AGMVSQT
-188 NSTVGNTSVTING
+188 NSTVRDTSVTING
-201 GTVNGSVYG
+201 GTFGGSVYG
-210 GSYAENYADTD
+210 GSFAENYAHVE
-221 TPHMALKL
+221 TPDMLLRL
-229 TTANSSLVINGGTF
+229 TTGNSSLQINGGTYN
-243 SGYVAAGSGIKGQGT
+243 GHVVAGSGVTGQGT
-258 TGTTASTS
+258 SSTAQSAA
-266 VTVNAAAGKEITLQ
+266 VTINAAKNKTVTL
-280 GKPKTD
+280 GND
-286 NKDVTTKSILI
+286 NILI
-297 GGDHVANRGKSVIE
+297 GGDYLANRGKSAIE
-311 GDTSVTV
+311 GNTSVTV

-323 ITLGDGIVG
+323 ITLGKGIVG

-337 ENMMSNAAASSKE
+337 ENMRGTGGK
-350 YTASEIKGATNILVD
+350 YTASEIKGTTNILVD
-365 AAKVTVKDEVIGGTY
+365 AANVTVKDEVIGGTY

-397 VGSTNLVLKAGTFK
+397 VGSTNLILKTGTFK

-456 GQGEDV
+456 GQADANN
-462 STKRVVSADVK
+462 KRVVSANVN

-514 VNITGGTIKS
+514 VNITGGTIES

-603 ATLGAAATE
+603 ATLGAAN
-612 STAASTVNVFA
+612 SQVNVFA

-678 TGIVSTESFESS
+678 TGIVSTESLEPAAS
-690 VNAALMRLAEAD
+690 AALTLLAEAD
-702 TGAGDAE
+702 KGAGDAE
-709 ANKTQRTINLINSK
+709 AKNTRRTINLINSN

-748 AITGGKASEIVF
+748 EITGGQASEIVF
-760 DGTGTP
+760 DGTGTT
-766 AGEAILTLTTEDAT
+766 AGDAILTLTTEGAT

-808 AETTVTLENAFGD
+808 AETTVTLENAFGN
-821 VVYDLGKDDINSTD
+821 VVYDLGKDAIDSAD

-848 DTAQTIGASSVKV
+848 DKAQTIGASSVKV

-874 SVAFVTQGAE
+874 SVALVTQGAE

-891 RSIRAAAKEGSFT
+891 RSIRAAAKKGSFT

-1026 DLTPDVKLDAYCRYL
+1026 DLTPDVKLDAYGRYL

>member
-1 MQKTVIACCVG
+1 MQKTIIACCVG

-20 AAATHEQD
+20 AAATYTE
-28 GKTGIAGEGAALTVN
+28 GNKVGIAGEGSALTVN
-43 AQTDQIGKKPQI
+43 TQTEQVQSTTQI
-55 IGGWWHYQ
+55 IGGWWHYV
-63 GQVTTETNLN
+63 GQVTTETKLD
-73 HAGATSNLTVSLT
+73 HAEATSDLTVSLS
-86 NETQVDEIVGGNYLK
+86 NDTQVDEIVGGNYLK
-101 MAAALKGKPHT
+101 PGNALNQEHT
-112 ATIGDTN
+112 ATIGDTK

-143 IVNGNTNLVINDGLI
+143 IANGNTTLVIQDGVI
-158 QYEVDET
+158 QLGVAPT

-179 KDGGQVSQT
+179 DGAGRISQT

-201 GTVNGSVYG
+201 GTFGGSVYG
-210 GSYAENYADTD
+210 GSFAENYSHTD
-221 TPHMALKL
+221 TQGMELKL
-229 TTANSSLVINGGTF
+229 TTGNSSLQINGGTYN
-243 SGYVAAGSGIKGQGT
+243 GHVVAGSGVTGEGT
-258 TGTTASTS
+258 SSTAQSA
-266 VTVNAAAGKEITLQ
+266 TVKINAAKD
-280 GKPKTD
+280 KTVRLGE
-286 NKDVTTKSILI
+286 NSILV
-297 GGDHVANRGKSVIE
+297 GGDYVANRGKSVIE
-311 GDTSVTV
+311 GDTSVIV

-323 ITLGDGIVG
+323 ITVGKGIVG

-337 ENMMSNAAASSKE
+337 ENIRNNTPVSSGK
-350 YTASEIKGATNILVD
+350 YTASVIKGATNILVD
-365 AAKVTVKDEVIGGTY
+365 AEKVTVVDEVIGGTY
-380 LRQTVQDTDKD
+380 LRQTVKDPDAD

-397 VGSTNLVLKAGTFK
+397 VGSTNLVLKAGTFQ

-421 DYTGGLSSDVLGD
+421 DFTGGLSSDVLGD

-456 GQGEDV
+456 GQGQA
-462 STKRVVSADVK
+462 SNRVVSANVK

-483 TLNGIVGGGL
+483 TLNGIGGGGL
-493 SYIYF
+493 SYVYGSLDGATIS
-498 DNLTDATV
+498 TDV
-506 KTAVENVS
+506 KNVAI
-514 VNITGGTIKS
+514 NITGGTIKS

-532 GFGIPATI
+532 GFGIPATV
-540 VGGGVAYS
+540 VGGGVAYVKAGLDS
-548 ANTKPNSKAEASVGT
+548 NTVPVEAKVGS
-563 VDMTIAGKG
+563 VDMTIEGKD
-572 VKLSGD
+572 VTLSGD
-578 IYAGGFAKGVNAS
+578 VYAGGFAKGAKATAS
-591 SSVNGTRLTIAD
+591 VEGTRLTIAD
-603 ATLGAAATE
+603 ATLGAAATDGAQ
-612 STAASTVNVFA
+612 SSTVNVFA
-623 GGYAANGATS
+623 GGCAAAGATS
-633 TVKTSEVTIANSKI
+633 TVKTAEVTIVNSKI
-647 FGNVYG
+647 VGNVYG
-653 GGNKADAQ
+653 GGNHADAQ
-661 SNVTVENSV
+661 GTVTVENSV
-670 ITLDGADV
+670 ITLDGAEV
-678 TGIVSTESFESS
+678 TGLVTTDSLPATATIMH
-690 VNAALMRLAEAD
+690 LAD
-702 TGAGDAE
+702 TNANTGNAE
-709 ANKTQRTINLINSK
+709 ETTKTQRTFNLINSK
-723 MGTLQISAKQD
+723 MRTLHISNDAN
-734 TETSLY
+734 TETTLY

-748 AITGGKASEIVF
+748 NITGGQASEIVF

-766 AGEAILTLTTEDAT
+766 AGGAILTLTTENAS
-780 FDMSGDKDIV
+780 FDMSGDTAIV

-797 TLLVDGKYKTA
+797 TLLVDGNYKTA
-808 AETTVTLENAFGD
+808 AGTTVTLENAFGD
-821 VVYDLGKDDINSTD
+821 VVYDLGQDAIDSTD
-835 LLLTDAGIVIGTG
+835 LRLTDAGIVIGTG

-891 RSIRAAAKEGSFT
+891 RSIRAAAKEGAFT

-1001 YGTGTAKYDADGL
+1001 YGTGTAKYDADSL

-1026 DLTPDVKLDAYCRYL
+1026 DLTPDVKLDAYGRYL

-1051 LESDAKERFSM
+1051 LDSDANERFSM

-1119 DSAIVDLGFTMKPEA
+1119 DSAIVDLGFTMKPKA

-1144 KGYAGDRRGGTGSVN
+1144 KGYVGDRRGGTGSVN

>member
-20 AAATHEQD
+20 VAATHTLGD
-28 GKTGIAGEGAALTVN
+28 KVGIAGEGSALTVN
-43 AQTDQIGKKPQI
+43 TQTQKVTDKSQL
-55 IGGWWHYQ
+55 IGGWWHYTDL
-63 GQVTTETNLN
+63 VTAETDLN
-73 HAGATSNLTVSLT
+73 HAGTTSDLTVDLT
-86 NETQVDEIVGGNYLK
+86 NNTQVDEIVGGNYIKQPTGLADK
-101 MAAALKGKPHT
+101 AHE
-112 ATIGDTN
+112 ATIGDTKLT
-119 VTINAVKTEYIVA
+119 VKAVKTEYIVA
-132 GSKANNAGKGS
+132 GSKANNTGKGS
-143 IVNGNTNLVINDGLI
+143 IVNGNTTLVIEDGII
-158 QYEVDET
+158 QYEADPS

-174 IKATD
+174 IKASSPSV
-179 KDGGQVSQT
+179 GMVSQT
-188 NSTVGNTSVTING
+188 NSTVGDTSVTING
-201 GTVNGSVYG
+201 GTFGGSVYG
-210 GSYAENYADTD
+210 GSFAENYAYVE
-221 TPHMALKL
+221 TPDMLLKL
-229 TTANSSLVINGGTF
+229 TTGNSSLLINNGTYN
-243 SGYVAAGSGIKGQGT
+243 GHVVAGSGVTGQGT
-258 TGTTASTS
+258 SSTAQSTA
-266 VTVNAAAGKEITLQ
+266 VTINAAKDKTVTLGK
-280 GKPKTD
+280 D
-286 NKDVTTKSILI
+286 SILI
-297 GGDHVANRGKSVIE
+297 GGDYIANRGNSVIE
-311 GDTSVTV
+311 GNTSVTV

-323 ITLGDGIVG
+323 ITLGKGIVG

-337 ENMMSNAAASSKE
+337 ENMRGNAAASGGK
-350 YTASEIKGATNILVD
+350 YTASEIKGTTNILVD
-365 AAKVTVKDEVIGGTY
+365 AANVTVNDEVIGGTY
-380 LRQTVQDTDKD
+380 LRQTVKDTDED

-397 VGSTNLVLKAGTFK
+397 VGSTNLILKAGTFK

-421 DYTGGLSSDVLGD
+421 DYTGGLSSGVLGD

-456 GQGEDV
+456 GQADANN
-462 STKRVVSADVK
+462 KRVVSANVN

-514 VNITGGTIKS
+514 INITGGTIES

-572 VKLSGD
+572 VKLSGN

-603 ATLGAAATE
+603 ATLGAE
-612 STAASTVNVFA
+612 NSKVNVFA

-653 GGNKADAQ
+653 GGNKADAL

-678 TGIVSTESFESS
+678 TGIVSTASLEPS

-748 AITGGKASEIVF
+748 EITGGQASEIVF
-760 DGTGTP
+760 DGTGTS
-766 AGEAILTLTTEDAT
+766 AGGAILTLTKEGAS

-797 TLLVDGKYKTA
+797 TLLVDGKYTTA

-821 VVYDLGKDDINSTD
+821 VVYDLGKVAIDSAD

-1014 YATAHIGAGYVF
+1014 YATAHIGAGYLF
-1026 DLTPDVKLDAYCRYL
+1026 DLTPGVKLDAYGRYL

>member
-1 MQKTVIACCVG
+1 M
-12 ALFAAGTA
+12 
-20 AAATHEQD
+20 
-28 GKTGIAGEGAALTVN
+28 
-43 AQTDQIGKKPQI
+43 
-55 IGGWWHYQ
+55 
-63 GQVTTETNLN
+63 
-73 HAGATSNLTVSLT
+73 
-86 NETQVDEIVGGNYLK
+86 GGNYIK
-101 MAAALKGKPHT
+101 QPKGLTDKTHE
-112 ATIGDTN
+112 ATIGDTKLT
-119 VTINAVKTEYIVA
+119 VKAVKTEYIVA
-132 GSKANNAGKGS
+132 GSKANNTGKGS
-143 IVNGNTNLVINDGLI
+143 IVNGNTTLVIEDGII
-158 QYEVDET
+158 QYEADPS

-174 IKATD
+174 IKASSPSA
-179 KDGGQVSQT
+179 GMVSQT
-188 NSTVGNTSVTING
+188 NSTVGDTSVTING
-201 GTVNGSVYG
+201 GTFGGSVYG
-210 GSYAENYADTD
+210 SSFAENYAHVD
-221 TPHMALKL
+221 TPDMQLKL
-229 TTANSSLVINGGTF
+229 TTGNSSLQINGGTYN
-243 SGYVAAGSGIKGQGT
+243 GHVVAGSGVTGQGT
-258 TGTTASTS
+258 SSTAQSAA
-266 VTVNAAAGKEITLQ
+266 VTINAAKNKTVTL
-280 GKPKTD
+280 G
-286 NKDVTTKSILI
+286 NNSILI
-297 GGDHVANRGKSVIE
+297 GGDYLANRGKSEIE
-311 GDTSVTV
+311 GNTSVTV

-323 ITLGDGIVG
+323 ITLGKGIVG

-337 ENMMSNAAASSKE
+337 ENMRGNAAASGGK
-350 YTASEIKGATNILVD
+350 YTASEIKGTTNILVD
-365 AAKVTVKDEVIGGTY
+365 AANVTVKDEVIGGTY
-380 LRQTVQDTDKD
+380 LRQTVKDTDKD

-397 VGSTNLVLKAGTFK
+397 VGSTNLILKAGTFK

-421 DYTGGLSSDVLGD
+421 DYTGSLSSDVLGD
-434 TSLTITGGTYEAA
+434 TSL
-447 VLGGGSAKA
+447 
-456 GQGEDV
+456 
-462 STKRVVSADVK
+462 
-473 GTARVNVTGG
+473 
-483 TLNGIVGGGL
+483 
-493 SYIYF
+493 
-498 DNLTDATV
+498 
-506 KTAVENVS
+506 
-514 VNITGGTIKS
+514 NITGGTINT
-524 MNHNSGLD
+524 MDHNSGLD
-532 GFGIPATI
+532 GFGIPASV

-548 ANTKPNSKAEASVGT
+548 KSTVTTNKVEATVGN

-578 IYAGGFAKGVNAS
+578 IYAGGFAHGAKTAA
-591 SSVNGTRLTIAD
+591 SVNSTRLTIAD
-603 ATLGAAATE
+603 ATLGAAD
-612 STAASTVNVFA
+612 SQVNVFA
-623 GGYAANGATS
+623 GGYAALGATS

-678 TGIVSTESFESS
+678 TGIVSTESFEPS
-690 VNAALMRLAEAD
+690 VNAALMRLAEVD

-709 ANKTQRTINLINSK
+709 ASKTQRTINLINSK

-740 LEGSNTVG
+740 LVGSNTVG

-766 AGEAILTLTTEDAT
+766 AGEAILTLTKEGAS

-797 TLLVDGKYKTA
+797 TLLVDAKYKTA

-821 VVYDLGKDDINSTD
+821 VVYDLGKDAIDSTD

-937 NNLTLAGFVEAGWA
+937 NNLTVAGFVEAGWA

-1026 DLTPDVKLDAYCRYL
+1026 DLTPDVKLDAYGRYL

-1119 DSAIVDLGFTMKPEA
+1119 DSAIVDLDFTMKPEA

-1159 VLYTF
+1159 ILYTF

>member
-28 GKTGIAGEGAALTVN
+28 GKTGIAGEGSALTVN
-43 AQTDQIGKKPQI
+43 AQTPQVGENTQI
-55 IGGWWHYQ
+55 IGGWWHYTDL
-63 GQVTTETNLN
+63 VTAETDLN
-73 HAGATSNLTVSLT
+73 HAGSTSDLTVDLT
-86 NETQVDEIVGGNYLK
+86 NEKQVDEIVGGNYIK
-101 MAAALKGKPHT
+101 QPKGLTDKTHE
-112 ATIGDTN
+112 ATIGDTKLT
-119 VTINAVKTEYIVA
+119 VNAVKTEYIVA
-132 GSKANNAGKGS
+132 GSKANNMGKGS
-143 IVNGNTNLVINDGLI
+143 IVNGNTTLVIEDGII
-158 QYEVDET
+158 QYEADPS

-174 IKATD
+174 IKASSPSA
-179 KDGGQVSQT
+179 GMVSQT
-188 NSTVGNTSVTING
+188 NSTVGDTSVTING
-201 GTVNGSVYG
+201 GTFGGSVYG
-210 GSYAENYADTD
+210 SSFAENYAHVD
-221 TPHMALKL
+221 TPDMQLKL
-229 TTANSSLVINGGTF
+229 TTGNSSLQINGGTYN
-243 SGYVAAGSGIKGQGT
+243 GHVVAGSGVTGQGT
-258 TGTTASTS
+258 SSTAQSAA
-266 VTVNAAAGKEITLQ
+266 VTINAAKNKTVTL
-280 GKPKTD
+280 G
-286 NKDVTTKSILI
+286 NNSILI
-297 GGDHVANRGKSVIE
+297 GGDYLANRGKSEIE
-311 GDTSVTV
+311 GNTSVTV

-323 ITLGDGIVG
+323 ITLGKGIVG

-337 ENMMSNAAASSKE
+337 ENMRGNAAASGGK
-350 YTASEIKGATNILVD
+350 YTASEIKGTTNILVD
-365 AAKVTVKDEVIGGTY
+365 AANVTVKDEVIGGTY
-380 LRQTVQDTDKD
+380 LRQTVKDTDKD

-397 VGSTNLVLKAGTFK
+397 VGSTNLILKAGTFK

-421 DYTGGLSSDVLGD
+421 DYTGSLSSDVLGD
-434 TSLTITGGTYEAA
+434 TSLNITGGTYEAA

-456 GQGEDV
+456 GQGDA
-462 STKRVVSADVK
+462 SNKRDVSADVM
-473 GTARVNVTGG
+473 GTAH
-483 TLNGIVGGGL
+483 
-493 SYIYF
+493 
-498 DNLTDATV
+498 
-506 KTAVENVS
+506 VENVAA
-514 VNITGGTIKS
+514 NITGGTINT
-524 MNHNSGLD
+524 MDHNSGLD
-532 GFGIPATI
+532 GFGIPASV

-548 ANTKPNSKAEASVGT
+548 KSTVTTNKVEATVGN

-578 IYAGGFAKGVNAS
+578 IYAGGFAHGAKTAA
-591 SSVNGTRLTIAD
+591 SVNSTRLTIAD
-603 ATLGAAATE
+603 ATLGAADFQ
-612 STAASTVNVFA
+612 VNVFA
-623 GGYAANGATS
+623 GGYAALGATS

-678 TGIVSTESFESS
+678 TGIVSTESFEPS

-740 LEGSNTVG
+740 LVGSNTVG
-748 AITGGKASEIVF
+748 EITGGKASEIVF

-766 AGEAILTLTTEDAT
+766 AGEAILTLTKEGAS

-821 VVYDLGKDDINSTD
+821 VVYDLGKDAIDSAD

-1026 DLTPDVKLDAYCRYL
+1026 DLTPDVKLDAYGRYL

>member
-1 MQKTVIACCVG
+1 M
-12 ALFAAGTA
+12 
-20 AAATHEQD
+20 
-28 GKTGIAGEGAALTVN
+28 
-43 AQTDQIGKKPQI
+43 
-55 IGGWWHYQ
+55 
-63 GQVTTETNLN
+63 
-73 HAGATSNLTVSLT
+73 
-86 NETQVDEIVGGNYLK
+86 GGNYIK
-101 MAAALKGKPHT
+101 QPKGLTDKTHE
-112 ATIGDTN
+112 ATIGDTKLT
-119 VTINAVKTEYIVA
+119 VKAVKTEYIVA
-132 GSKANNAGKGS
+132 GSKANNTGKGS
-143 IVNGNTNLVINDGLI
+143 IVNGNTTLVIEDGII
-158 QYEVDET
+158 QYEADPS

-174 IKATD
+174 IKASSPSA
-179 KDGGQVSQT
+179 GMVSQT
-188 NSTVGNTSVTING
+188 NSTVGDTSVTING
-201 GTVNGSVYG
+201 GTFGGSVYG
-210 GSYAENYADTD
+210 SSFAENYAHVD
-221 TPHMALKL
+221 TPDMQLKL
-229 TTANSSLVINGGTF
+229 TTGNSSLQINGGTYN
-243 SGYVAAGSGIKGQGT
+243 GHVVAGSGVTGQGT
-258 TGTTASTS
+258 SSTAQSAA
-266 VTVNAAAGKEITLQ
+266 VTINAAKNKTVTL
-280 GKPKTD
+280 G
-286 NKDVTTKSILI
+286 NNSILI
-297 GGDHVANRGKSVIE
+297 GGDYLANRGKSEIE
-311 GDTSVTV
+311 GNTSVTV

-323 ITLGDGIVG
+323 ITLGKGIVG

-337 ENMMSNAAASSKE
+337 ENMRGNAAASGGK
-350 YTASEIKGATNILVD
+350 YTASEIKGTTNILVD
-365 AAKVTVKDEVIGGTY
+365 AANVTVKDEVIGGTY
-380 LRQTVQDTDKD
+380 LRQTVKDTDKD

-397 VGSTNLVLKAGTFK
+397 VGSTNLILKAGTFK

-421 DYTGGLSSDVLGD
+421 DFTGSLSSDVLGD
-434 TSLTITGGTYEAA
+434 TSLNI
-447 VLGGGSAKA
+447 
-456 GQGEDV
+456 
-462 STKRVVSADVK
+462 
-473 GTARVNVTGG
+473 TGG

-493 SYIYF
+493 SYLYTSSA
-498 DNLTDATV
+498 LTDAVVT
-506 KTAVENVS
+506 THVENVAA
-514 VNITGGTIKS
+514 NITGGTINT
-524 MNHNSGLD
+524 MDHNSGLD
-532 GFGIPATI
+532 GFGIPASV

-548 ANTKPNSKAEASVGT
+548 KSTVTTNKVEATVGN

-578 IYAGGFAKGVNAS
+578 IYAGGFAHGAKTAA
-591 SSVNGTRLTIAD
+591 SVNSTRLTIAD
-603 ATLGAAATE
+603 ATLGAADFQ
-612 STAASTVNVFA
+612 VNVFA
-623 GGYAANGATS
+623 GGYAALGATS

-678 TGIVSTESFESS
+678 TGIVSTESFEPS

-821 VVYDLGKDDINSTD
+821 VVYDLGKDAIDSTD

-996 EFDGS
+996 KFDGS

-1026 DLTPDVKLDAYCRYL
+1026 DLTPDVKVDAYGRYL

-1144 KGYAGDRRGGTGSVN
+1144 KGYAGARRGGTGSVN